1 MKKLLLL
8 MSAVMITLSLSAM
21 QIFVKMP
28 DGRHVTLEVE
38 PTDRIEDVKAK
49 ILDKEGTLPVCYQ
62 LLYAGKCL
70 EDGNTLQDYSVQK
83 DATLY
88 LYNIGLFSVSADKQ
102 VVFSPGNLQYHPAN
116 DEWRFAENQTDYIG
130 DANRNISADYYGWI
144 DLFGWGTGANPT
156 TTSENEMDY
165 ATFVDWGTN
174 QIGAD
179 APNTWRTLTSDEWVY
194 LFDTRTDA
202 SSLYG
207 IAQVSGVN
215 GLVVLPDDW
224 TVPAGISFKS
234 GFHSDYVGDY
244 SVYQS
249 FTDEKW
255 QTMEQ
260 AGAVF
265 LPTAGQRHGTD
276 VYDVGYNGDYW
287 SDTKR
292 NDICAYRM
300 NFCSRY
306 LDSQIDNMYNYGYSV
321 RLVKDTDTPSTPE
334 EPENPE
340 EPETP
345 VDPETPKANYGENLL
360 TNPSCDEYNSNG
372 WNTTGNWATVN
383 GFWHG
388 SHMNCT
394 AEQTVNLLAKGFTAD
409 ELDAQP
415 YLYVSGRTFS
425 DLGVGQDR
433 YETGHTRMFV
443 YCYGAN
449 GAELK
454 NIELQDV
461 SYTSDGSQK
470 YHYEWD
476 TYAAQ
481 CPLPI
486 GTRSVKF
493 YFEGKDCLFWGG
505 NYGPKFDD
513 LWLSLNQEKDETQYT
528 VTIQSNEPNLVTTS
542 NPSYA
547 VSDTVQLVVKRGYTV
562 TSASL
567 KSALKV
573 PVPMIDNTTF
583 VMPSQNVT
591 LTLQLTLSL
600 DEDQEAN
607 QSISSFS
614 VSADKQVTFSPGNL
628 QYNPANDEWQF
639 AANQT
644 DYIGDAN
651 ANISSTYNGWLDL
664 FGWSTSATN
673 FGVNTSTNY
682 SDYSGSF
689 VDWGANKIGNDAP
702 NTWCTLSK
710 DEWMYI
716 FYNRPNAQSLFALGS
731 VNGVNGTIIL
741 PDNWTTPDGVS
752 FVASTT
758 QGLSWDGSYYYNS
771 NGNNFSHN
779 TYTAEQWQTMEQAGA
794 VFLPASGYRSGTAVR
809 SVGYVCYYWS
819 STEYYESYAY
829 LVSFDSSSLY
839 PQYDYYRYR
848 GQAVRLAKTFVP
860 TFQILAIPSDLALG
874 TVAGSGVFK
883 KGEQT
888 TLKATANEGYK
899 FTQWSDGN
907 TDNPRTVTVTSDV
920 TYTAEFTKL
929 EQLNG
934 LFSAGDD
941 TQIYFSRGNLRYT
954 RSTDTWSFATYQY
967 DFVGAANTNG
977 AELADVVDLFG
988 WSTDGNPNTKWGIS
1002 TSTNTDDYKG
1012 DFVDWGTNVIGESPA
1027 NTWRTPTGDEWIYI
1041 FTQRPNAGALYGV
1054 AQVAGVNGL
1063 ILLPDNWTGVS
1074 GITFKSGY
1082 PTNNGNFADYQSFTL
1097 DQWNIMEAN
1106 GAVFLPQAGMRSGT
1120 QVTDYTHY
1128 WAATKKSDTNAALL
1142 HFTGSRIVPDG
1153 ENNIA
1158 FGFVVR
1164 LVQSQKK
1171 YTITTVAENGVVTG
1185 GGVYVEG
1192 DYVTLTAT
1200 ANEGYKF
1207 TQWSDGNTENPRTV
1221 TATADV
1227 TYTAEFTAIPTQH
1240 VLVDGIYYNFD
1251 IAKKVATVTYN
1262 GSDEPWN
1269 NPSYSGDVVI
1279 PTTVN
1284 YEGMTFEVLTIGQYA
1299 FFFAY
1304 EVTSVSIPEGVVH
1317 IETEAFA
1324 DCGFK
1329 EITLPTSIQSIG
1341 SRAFNYGMGIIN
1353 HITLLATTPPTIG
1366 DMAFGYTYSEYE
1378 DMTCT
1383 IHIPC
1388 GTLETYLAGEGWTP
1402 LSTQD
1407 GLYIKEPDPENTL
1420 TVATTNDQHGVARI
1434 VQSNVCDD
1442 DNAIIEAVANYGYHF
1457 VQWNDGNTD
1466 NPRNIV
1472 VTEDITYTAEF
1483 AANTYTVS
1491 TKVNDDAMGSVS
1503 GAGPYLYTA
1512 EATLTA
1518 TANPFYRFVQWSDG
1532 ITDNPRVVMVEKD
1545 SLFTAEF
1552 EIETFNVVAA
1562 SGEPDRGRVKVILVA
1577 EPIEGFEF
1585 SHWSD
1590 DNTDNPRAFYPDGNL
1605 EVYAYFKIASSTPT
1619 NVENT
1624 QITSAKVYGANGT
1637 LHVEGADNDYYV
1649 LDASGKLIYTGRQ
1662 EMLSLPQGMY
1672 LVTIAGEIQKVVL

>member
-1 MKKLLLL
+1 MKKVLLLISL
-8 MSAVMITLSLSAM
+8 LVMAMSLSAM

-28 DGRHVTLEVE
+28 TGKHITLEVE

-49 ILDKEGTLPVCYQ
+49 ILDKDGTLPVYYQ
-62 LLYAGKCL
+62 LIYAGKCL

-88 LYNIGLFSVSADKQ
+88 LYNIGLFSASADKQ
-102 VVFSPGNLQYHPAN
+102 IIFSSGNLQYHPAN
-116 DEWRFAENQTDYIG
+116 NEWRFAENQTDYIG
-130 DANRNISADYYGWI
+130 AANSTISETYNGWI
-144 DLFGWGTGANPT
+144 DLFGWGTGDAPT
-156 TTSENEMDY
+156 KSSPFY
-165 ATFVDWGTN
+165 SAYQTFVDWGTN
-174 QIGAD
+174 TIGTD
-179 APNTWRTLTSDEWVY
+179 APNTWRTL
-194 LFDTRTDA
+194 
-202 SSLYG
+202 
-207 IAQVSGVN
+207 
-215 GLVVLPDDW
+215 
-224 TVPAGISFKS
+224 
-234 GFHSDYVGDY
+234 
-244 SVYQS
+244 
-249 FTDEKW
+249 
-255 QTMEQ
+255 
-260 AGAVF
+260 
-265 LPTAGQRHGTD
+265 
-276 VYDVGYNGDYW
+276 
-287 SDTKR
+287 
-292 NDICAYRM
+292 
-300 NFCSRY
+300 
-306 LDSQIDNMYNYGYSV
+306 
-321 RLVKDTDTPSTPE
+321 
-334 EPENPE
+334 
-340 EPETP
+340 
-345 VDPETPKANYGENLL
+345 
-360 TNPSCDEYNSNG
+360 
-372 WNTTGNWATVN
+372 
-383 GFWHG
+383 
-388 SHMNCT
+388 
-394 AEQTVNLLAKGFTAD
+394 
-409 ELDAQP
+409 
-415 YLYVSGRTFS
+415 
-425 DLGVGQDR
+425 
-433 YETGHTRMFV
+433 
-443 YCYGAN
+443 
-449 GAELK
+449 
-454 NIELQDV
+454 
-461 SYTSDGSQK
+461 
-470 YHYEWD
+470 
-476 TYAAQ
+476 
-481 CPLPI
+481 
-486 GTRSVKF
+486 
-493 YFEGKDCLFWGG
+493 
-505 NYGPKFDD
+505 
-513 LWLSLNQEKDETQYT
+513 
-528 VTIQSNEPNLVTTS
+528 
-542 NPSYA
+542 
-547 VSDTVQLVVKRGYTV
+547 
-562 TSASL
+562 
-567 KSALKV
+567 
-573 PVPMIDNTTF
+573 
-583 VMPSQNVT
+583 
-591 LTLQLTLSL
+591 
-600 DEDQEAN
+600 
-607 QSISSFS
+607 
-614 VSADKQVTFSPGNL
+614 
-628 QYNPANDEWQF
+628 
-639 AANQT
+639 
-644 DYIGDAN
+644 
-651 ANISSTYNGWLDL
+651 
-664 FGWSTSATN
+664 
-673 FGVNTSTNY
+673 
-682 SDYSGSF
+682 
-689 VDWGANKIGNDAP
+689 
-702 NTWCTLSK
+702 SK
-710 DEWMYI
+710 DEWNYI

-741 PDNWTTPDGVS
+741 PDNWTTPAGVS

-758 QGLSWDGSYYYNS
+758 NGLSWQGGYYYNS
-771 NGNNFSHN
+771 NGTNYGDN
-779 TYTAEQWQTMEQAGA
+779 TYTSEQWSKMEQAGA
-794 VFLPASGYRSGTAVR
+794 VFLPASGSRSDTN
-809 SVGYVCYYWS
+809 VGDVGNIGRYWS
-819 STEYYESYAY
+819 STGREEFYAY
-829 LVSFDSSSLY
+829 GVDFQSNSLNPQTNLVRDCGFS
-839 PQYDYYRYR
+839 
-848 GQAVRLAKTFVP
+848 VRLAKTFVVP
-860 TFQILAIPSDLALG
+860 TFQVLATPSDLVCG
-874 TVAGSGVFK
+874 TVEGGGVFK

-1082 PTNNGNFADYQSFTL
+1082 PTNNDNFADYQSFTL

-1142 HFTGSRIVPDG
+1142 HFTGNRIVPNG

-1192 DYVTLTAT
+1192 DYITLTAT

-1227 TYTAEFTAIPTQH
+1227 TYTAEFAPIPTQH

-1251 IAKKVATVTYN
+1251 VENKTATVTYN
-1262 GSDEPWN
+1262 EEDPMH
-1269 NPSYSGDVVI
+1269 SYHGDVNI
-1279 PTTVN
+1279 PASVE
-1284 YEGMTFEVLTIGQYA
+1284 YEGYTFNVVAIGERA
-1299 FFFAY
+1299 FDMCW
-1304 EVTSVSIPEGVVH
+1304 EITSISIPEGVTL
-1317 IETEAFA
+1317 IEHRAFS
-1324 DCGFK
+1324 DCYFP
-1329 EITLPTSIQSIG
+1329 ILTLPSTITEIQDM
-1341 SRAFNYGMGIIN
+1341 AFMMCHMDTIV
-1353 HITLLATTPPTIG
+1353 LLSNIPPTISEMSF
-1366 DMAFGYTYSEYE
+1366 DMFHSL
-1378 DMTCT
+1378 C
-1383 IHIPC
+1383 IIPC
-1388 GTLETYLAGEGWTP
+1388 GTMEAYMDNSVWAHMIE
-1402 LSTQD
+1402 D
-1407 GLYIKEPDPENTL
+1407 GYRMNIQEPAPANTL
-1420 TVATTNDQHGVARI
+1420 TVATTNEQQGAAHI

-1457 VQWNDGNTD
+1457 VQWNDGNTN

-1503 GAGPYLYTA
+1503 GAGSYLYTA

-1518 TANPFYRFVQWSDG
+1518 IANPFYRFVQWSDG

-1585 SHWSD
+1585 LEWSD
-1590 DNTDNPRAFYPDGNL
+1590 GNTENPRAFYPTEDI
-1605 EVYAYFKIASSTPT
+1605 EVYAYFQVKSSTPT
-1619 NVENT
+1619 DIESSMISQARVWGN
-1624 QITSAKVYGANGT
+1624 SGT
-1637 LHVEGADNDYYV
+1637 LHVEGANTDYYV
-1649 LDASGKLIYTGRQ
+1649 LDAAGKLIYQGRQ
-1662 EMLSLPQGMY
+1662 SEISLPVGVY

>member
-1 MKKLLLL
+1 MKKLLLF

-28 DGRHVTLEVE
+28 DGKHVTLEVE
-38 PTDRIEDVKAK
+38 PTDRIEDVKAQ
-49 ILDKEGTLPVCYQ
+49 ILDKEGTLPVYYQ
-62 LLYAGKCL
+62 LICAGKCL
-70 EDGNTLQDYSVQK
+70 EDGNTLQDYAVQK

-88 LYNIGLFSVSADKQ
+88 LYNIGLFSVSVDKQ
-102 VVFSPGNLQYHPAN
+102 VVFSPGNLQYHPAMN
-116 DEWRFAENQTDYIG
+116 EWRFAENQTDYIG

-156 TTSENEMDY
+156 TTSENDIDY
-165 ATFVDWGTN
+165 ATFIDWGTN
-174 QIGAD
+174 PIGSD
-179 APNTWRTLTSDEWVY
+179 APNTWRTLTNDEWMY
-194 LFDTRTDA
+194 IFSERPNAQSLFA
-202 SSLYG
+202 FGS
-207 IAQVSGVN
+207 VNGVN
-215 GLVVLPDDW
+215 GIILLPDNW
-224 TVPAGISFKS
+224 TTPLGVDFVASTSQGLYWDGVLYRNDNDNNFSHNTYTS
-234 GFHSDYVGDY
+234 EQWS
-244 SVYQS
+244 
-249 FTDEKW
+249 E
-255 QTMEQ
+255 MEQ
-260 AGAVF
+260 SGAVF
-265 LPTAGQRHGTD
+265 LPASGNRYGASAGGFGYHG
-276 VYDVGYNGDYW
+276 NYW
-287 SDTKR
+287 SSTGEYGSSAHCMYLSTFIFEPMSS
-292 NDICAYRM
+292 DIRD
-300 NFCSRY
+300 
-306 LDSQIDNMYNYGYSV
+306 LGQSV
-321 RLVKDTDTPSTPE
+321 RLVKEASADTPSTPE
-334 EPENPE
+334 EPEIPE

-345 VDPETPKANYGENLL
+345 LDPETPKANYGENLL

-425 DLGVGQDR
+425 DLGVGQNR
-433 YETGHTRMFV
+433 YKTGHTRMFV

-454 NIELQDV
+454 NFELQDV

-481 CPLPI
+481 CPLPV

-513 LWLSLNQEKDETQYT
+513 LWLSLNKEKDETQYKLSIET
-528 VTIQSNEPNLVTTS
+528 NINDAIKEQVAT
-542 NPSYA
+542 YA
-547 VSDTVQLVVKRGYTV
+547 VSDTVRISVSFDKRFTLKSISV
-562 TSASL
+562 
-567 KSALKV
+567 KSALGV
-573 PVPMIDNTTF
+573 PTTMINDTTF
-583 VMPSQNVT
+583 LMPSHDMVVT
-591 LTLQLTLSL
+591 
-600 DEDQEAN
+600 
-607 QSISSFS
+607 
-614 VSADKQVTFSPGNL
+614 
-628 QYNPANDEWQF
+628 
-639 AANQT
+639 
-644 DYIGDAN
+644 
-651 ANISSTYNGWLDL
+651 
-664 FGWSTSATN
+664 
-673 FGVNTSTNY
+673 
-682 SDYSGSF
+682 
-689 VDWGANKIGNDAP
+689 
-702 NTWCTLSK
+702 
-710 DEWMYI
+710 
-716 FYNRPNAQSLFALGS
+716 
-731 VNGVNGTIIL
+731 
-741 PDNWTTPDGVS
+741 
-752 FVASTT
+752 
-758 QGLSWDGSYYYNS
+758 
-771 NGNNFSHN
+771 
-779 TYTAEQWQTMEQAGA
+779 
-794 VFLPASGYRSGTAVR
+794 
-809 SVGYVCYYWS
+809 
-819 STEYYESYAY
+819 TEYIRSKEIGR
-829 LVSFDSSSLY
+829 V
-839 PQYDYYRYR
+839 
-848 GQAVRLAKTFVP
+848 G
-860 TFQILAIPSDLALG
+860 
-874 TVAGSGVFK
+874 
-883 KGEQT
+883 
-888 TLKATANEGYK
+888 
-899 FTQWSDGN
+899 
-907 TDNPRTVTVTSDV
+907 
-920 TYTAEFTKL
+920 
-929 EQLNG
+929 G
-934 LFSAGDD
+934 LFSVGDD

-1012 DFVDWGTNVIGESPA
+1012 NFVDWGTNVIGESPA

-1041 FTQRPNAGALYGV
+1041 FTRRPNAGALYGV

-1142 HFTGSRIVPDG
+1142 HFTGNRIVPDG

-1164 LVQSQKK
+1164 LVQSKKK

-1185 GGVYVEG
+1185 GGVYVE
-1192 DYVTLTAT
+1192 DEYVTLTAT

-1262 GSDEPWN
+1262 GSDDPWN

-1279 PTTVN
+1279 PATVN

-1317 IETEAFA
+1317 IETETFA

-1353 HITLLATTPPTIG
+1353 HITLLAPTPPTIG
-1366 DMAFGYTYSEYE
+1366 DRAFGYTSSEYE

-1420 TVATTNDQHGVARI
+1420 TVATTNEQQGAARI

-1483 AANTYTVS
+1483 TANTYTVS
-1491 TKVNDDAMGSVS
+1491 TKVNDDAMGYVS

-1649 LDASGKLIYTGRQ
+1649 LDAAGKLMYAGRQ
-1662 EMLSLPQGMY
+1662 ETITLPTGVY

>member
-1 MKKLLLL
+1 MKKLLLF

-28 DGRHVTLEVE
+28 DGKHVTLEVE
-38 PTDRIEDVKAK
+38 PTDLIFDVKLK
-49 ILDKEGTLPVCYQ
+49 ILDREGIVPECQQ
-62 LLYAGKCL
+62 LSFAGDML
-70 EDGNTLQDYSVQK
+70 EDFSPLQDYAIQK
-83 DATLY
+83 DATLR
-88 LYNIGLFSVSADKQ
+88 LTDLCADTDSDEPTRGLFSVSVDKQ
-102 VVFSPGNLQYHPAN
+102 VVFSPGNLQYHPAMN
-116 DEWRFAENQTDYIG
+116 EWRFAENQTDYIG

-165 ATFVDWGTN
+165 ATFIDWGTN
-174 QIGAD
+174 QIGSD
-179 APNTWRTLTSDEWVY
+179 APNTWRTLTNDEWMY
-194 LFDTRTDA
+194 IFNERPNAQSLFA
-202 SSLYG
+202 FGS
-207 IAQVSGVN
+207 VNGVN
-215 GLVVLPDDW
+215 GIILLPDNW
-224 TVPAGISFKS
+224 TTPLGVDFVASTSQGLYWDGVLYHNDNGNNFSHNTYTPEQWS
-234 GFHSDYVGDY
+234 
-244 SVYQS
+244 
-249 FTDEKW
+249 E
-255 QTMEQ
+255 MEQ
-260 AGAVF
+260 SGAVF
-265 LPTAGQRHGTD
+265 LPASGFRDGAMALVGDHGNYWSST
-276 VYDVGYNGDYW
+276 GDYGT
-287 SDTKR
+287 SAH
-292 NDICAYRM
+292 NI
-300 NFCSRY
+300 Y
-306 LDSQIDNMYNYGYSV
+306 LSTSIFDPNSMDMRLLGQSV
-321 RLVKDTDTPSTPE
+321 RLVKEASADTPSTPE
-334 EPENPE
+334 
-340 EPETP
+340 
-345 VDPETPKANYGENLL
+345 DPETPKANYGENLL

-394 AEQTVNLLAKGFTAD
+394 AEQTVNLLAKGFTTE

-425 DLGVGQDR
+425 DLGVGQNR

-481 CPLPI
+481 CPLPV

-513 LWLSLNQEKDETQYT
+513 LWLSLNKEKDETQYKLSIET
-528 VTIQSNEPNLVTTS
+528 NINDAIKEQVAT
-542 NPSYA
+542 YA
-547 VSDTVQLVVKRGYTV
+547 VSDTVRISVSFDKRFTLKSISV
-562 TSASL
+562 
-567 KSALKV
+567 KSALGV
-573 PVPMIDNTTF
+573 PTTMINDTTF
-583 VMPSQNVT
+583 LMPSHDMVVT
-591 LTLQLTLSL
+591 
-600 DEDQEAN
+600 
-607 QSISSFS
+607 
-614 VSADKQVTFSPGNL
+614 
-628 QYNPANDEWQF
+628 
-639 AANQT
+639 
-644 DYIGDAN
+644 
-651 ANISSTYNGWLDL
+651 
-664 FGWSTSATN
+664 
-673 FGVNTSTNY
+673 
-682 SDYSGSF
+682 
-689 VDWGANKIGNDAP
+689 
-702 NTWCTLSK
+702 
-710 DEWMYI
+710 
-716 FYNRPNAQSLFALGS
+716 
-731 VNGVNGTIIL
+731 
-741 PDNWTTPDGVS
+741 
-752 FVASTT
+752 
-758 QGLSWDGSYYYNS
+758 
-771 NGNNFSHN
+771 
-779 TYTAEQWQTMEQAGA
+779 
-794 VFLPASGYRSGTAVR
+794 
-809 SVGYVCYYWS
+809 
-819 STEYYESYAY
+819 TEYIRSKEIGR
-829 LVSFDSSSLY
+829 V
-839 PQYDYYRYR
+839 
-848 GQAVRLAKTFVP
+848 G
-860 TFQILAIPSDLALG
+860 
-874 TVAGSGVFK
+874 
-883 KGEQT
+883 
-888 TLKATANEGYK
+888 
-899 FTQWSDGN
+899 
-907 TDNPRTVTVTSDV
+907 
-920 TYTAEFTKL
+920 
-929 EQLNG
+929 G
-934 LFSAGDD
+934 LFSVGDD

-1012 DFVDWGTNVIGESPA
+1012 NFVDWGTNVIGESPA

-1041 FTQRPNAGALYGV
+1041 FTRRPNAGALYGV

-1142 HFTGSRIVPDG
+1142 HFTGNRIVPDG

-1164 LVQSQKK
+1164 LVQSQTK

-1185 GGVYVEG
+1185 GGVYVE
-1192 DYVTLTAT
+1192 DEYVTLTAT

-1262 GSDEPWN
+1262 GSDDPWN

-1279 PTTVN
+1279 PATVN

-1304 EVTSVSIPEGVVH
+1304 EVTSVDIPEGVVR
-1317 IETEAFA
+1317 IETEVFA

-1353 HITLLATTPPTIG
+1353 HITLLATTPPTVG
-1366 DMAFGYTYSEYE
+1366 DRAFGYTSSEYE
-1378 DMTCT
+1378 GMTCT

-1420 TVATTNDQHGVARI
+1420 TVATTNEQQGAARI
-1434 VQSNVCDD
+1434 VQSNACDD

-1503 GAGPYLYTA
+1503 GAGPYLYKA

-1532 ITDNPRVVMVEKD
+1532 ITDNSRVVMVEKD

-1649 LDASGKLIYTGRQ
+1649 LDAAGKLMYAGRQ
-1662 EMLSLPQGMY
+1662 ETITLPTGVY

>member
-49 ILDKEGTLPVCYQ
+49 ILDKEGTLPVYYQ
-62 LLYAGKCL
+62 LIYAGKCL

-83 DATLY
+83 DAMLY
-88 LYNIGLFSVSADKQ
+88 LYNIGLFSVSVDKQ
-102 VVFSPGNLQYHPAN
+102 VVFSPGNLQYHPAMN
-116 DEWRFAENQTDYIG
+116 EWRFAENQTDYID
-130 DANRNISADYYGWI
+130 DANSNIAADYDGWI
-144 DLFGWGTGANPT
+144 DLFGWGTGDAPT
-156 TTSENEMDY
+156 KSSPFY
-165 ATFVDWGTN
+165 SAYQTFVDWGTN
-174 QIGAD
+174 TIGTD
-179 APNTWRTLTSDEWVY
+179 APNTWRTL
-194 LFDTRTDA
+194 
-202 SSLYG
+202 
-207 IAQVSGVN
+207 
-215 GLVVLPDDW
+215 
-224 TVPAGISFKS
+224 
-234 GFHSDYVGDY
+234 
-244 SVYQS
+244 
-249 FTDEKW
+249 
-255 QTMEQ
+255 
-260 AGAVF
+260 
-265 LPTAGQRHGTD
+265 
-276 VYDVGYNGDYW
+276 
-287 SDTKR
+287 
-292 NDICAYRM
+292 
-300 NFCSRY
+300 
-306 LDSQIDNMYNYGYSV
+306 
-321 RLVKDTDTPSTPE
+321 
-334 EPENPE
+334 
-340 EPETP
+340 
-345 VDPETPKANYGENLL
+345 
-360 TNPSCDEYNSNG
+360 
-372 WNTTGNWATVN
+372 
-383 GFWHG
+383 
-388 SHMNCT
+388 
-394 AEQTVNLLAKGFTAD
+394 
-409 ELDAQP
+409 
-415 YLYVSGRTFS
+415 
-425 DLGVGQDR
+425 
-433 YETGHTRMFV
+433 
-443 YCYGAN
+443 
-449 GAELK
+449 
-454 NIELQDV
+454 
-461 SYTSDGSQK
+461 
-470 YHYEWD
+470 
-476 TYAAQ
+476 
-481 CPLPI
+481 
-486 GTRSVKF
+486 
-493 YFEGKDCLFWGG
+493 
-505 NYGPKFDD
+505 
-513 LWLSLNQEKDETQYT
+513 
-528 VTIQSNEPNLVTTS
+528 
-542 NPSYA
+542 
-547 VSDTVQLVVKRGYTV
+547 
-562 TSASL
+562 
-567 KSALKV
+567 
-573 PVPMIDNTTF
+573 
-583 VMPSQNVT
+583 
-591 LTLQLTLSL
+591 
-600 DEDQEAN
+600 
-607 QSISSFS
+607 
-614 VSADKQVTFSPGNL
+614 
-628 QYNPANDEWQF
+628 
-639 AANQT
+639 
-644 DYIGDAN
+644 
-651 ANISSTYNGWLDL
+651 
-664 FGWSTSATN
+664 
-673 FGVNTSTNY
+673 
-682 SDYSGSF
+682 
-689 VDWGANKIGNDAP
+689 
-702 NTWCTLSK
+702 SK
-710 DEWMYI
+710 DEWNYI

-741 PDNWTTPDGVS
+741 PDNWTTPAGVS

-758 QGLSWDGSYYYNS
+758 NALSWQGGYYYNS
-771 NGNNFSHN
+771 NGTNYGDN
-779 TYTAEQWQTMEQAGA
+779 TYTSEQWSKMEQAGA
-794 VFLPASGYRSGTAVR
+794 VFLPASGSRSDTN
-809 SVGYVCYYWS
+809 VGDVGNIGRYWS
-819 STEYYESYAY
+819 STGREEFYAY
-829 LVSFDSSSLY
+829 GVDFQSNSLNPQTNLVRDCGFS
-839 PQYDYYRYR
+839 
-848 GQAVRLAKTFVP
+848 VRLAKTFVVP
-860 TFQILAIPSDLALG
+860 TFQVLATPSDLAHG
-874 TVAGSGVFK
+874 TVEGGGVFK

-907 TDNPRTVTVTSDV
+907 TDNPRTVTVISDV

-1082 PTNNGNFADYQSFTL
+1082 PTNNDNFADYQSFTL

-1142 HFTGSRIVPDG
+1142 HFTGNRIVPDG

-1251 IAKKVATVTYN
+1251 IANKVATVTYN
-1262 GSDEPWN
+1262 EEDPMH
-1269 NPSYSGDVVI
+1269 SYHGDVNI
-1279 PTTVN
+1279 PASVE
-1284 YEGMTFEVLTIGQYA
+1284 YEGYTFNVVAIGERA
-1299 FFFAY
+1299 FDMCW
-1304 EVTSVSIPEGVVH
+1304 EITSISIPEGVTL
-1317 IETEAFA
+1317 IEHRAFS
-1324 DCGFK
+1324 DCYFP
-1329 EITLPTSIQSIG
+1329 ILTLPSTITEIQDM
-1341 SRAFNYGMGIIN
+1341 AFMMCHMDTIV
-1353 HITLLATTPPTIG
+1353 LLSNTPPTISEMSF
-1366 DMAFGYTYSEYE
+1366 DMFHSL
-1378 DMTCT
+1378 C
-1383 IHIPC
+1383 IIPC
-1388 GTLETYLAGEGWTP
+1388 GTMEAYMDNSVWARMIE
-1402 LSTQD
+1402 D
-1407 GLYIKEPDPENTL
+1407 GYRMNIQEPAPANTL
-1420 TVATTNDQHGVARI
+1420 TVATTNEQQGAARI
-1434 VQSNVCDD
+1434 EQSNACDD

-1637 LHVEGADNDYYV
+1637 LHVEGADTNYYV

-1662 EMLSLPQGMY
+1662 ETLSLPQGMY

>member
-49 ILDKEGTLPVCYQ
+49 ILDKEGTLPVYYQ
-62 LLYAGKCL
+62 LIYAGKCL

-88 LYNIGLFSVSADKQ
+88 LYNIGLFLASADKQ
-102 VVFSPGNLQYHPAN
+102 IIFSSGNLQYHPAN

-165 ATFVDWGTN
+165 ATFIDWGTN
-174 QIGAD
+174 QIGSD
-179 APNTWRTLTSDEWVY
+179 APNTWRTLTSDEWMY
-194 LFDTRTDA
+194 IFNERPNAQSLFA
-202 SSLYG
+202 FGS
-207 IAQVSGVN
+207 VNGVN
-215 GLVVLPDDW
+215 GIILLPDNW
-224 TVPAGISFKS
+224 TTPLGVDFVASTSQGLYWDGVLYHNSNGNNFS
-234 GFHSDYVGDY
+234 HNTYTSEQW
-244 SVYQS
+244 S
-249 FTDEKW
+249 E
-255 QTMEQ
+255 MEQ
-260 AGAVF
+260 SGAVF
-265 LPTAGQRHGTD
+265 LPASGFRDGAMALVGDHGNYWSST
-276 VYDVGYNGDYW
+276 GDYGT
-287 SDTKR
+287 SAH
-292 NDICAYRM
+292 NI
-300 NFCSRY
+300 Y
-306 LDSQIDNMYNYGYSV
+306 LSTSIFDPNSMDMRIRGHSV
-321 RLVKDTDTPSTPE
+321 RLVKEASADTPSTPE
-334 EPENPE
+334 EPEIPE

-345 VDPETPKANYGENLL
+345 LDPETPKANYGENLL

-425 DLGVGQDR
+425 DLGVGQNR
-433 YETGHTRMFV
+433 YKTGHTRMFV

-481 CPLPI
+481 CPLPV

-513 LWLSLNQEKDETQYT
+513 LWLSLNKKKDETQYKLSIET
-528 VTIQSNEPNLVTTS
+528 NINDAIKEQVAT
-542 NPSYA
+542 YA
-547 VSDTVQLVVKRGYTV
+547 VSDTVRISVSFDKRFTLKSISV
-562 TSASL
+562 
-567 KSALKV
+567 KSALGV
-573 PVPMIDNTTF
+573 PTTMINDTTF
-583 VMPSQNVT
+583 LMPSHDMVVT
-591 LTLQLTLSL
+591 
-600 DEDQEAN
+600 
-607 QSISSFS
+607 
-614 VSADKQVTFSPGNL
+614 
-628 QYNPANDEWQF
+628 
-639 AANQT
+639 
-644 DYIGDAN
+644 
-651 ANISSTYNGWLDL
+651 
-664 FGWSTSATN
+664 
-673 FGVNTSTNY
+673 
-682 SDYSGSF
+682 
-689 VDWGANKIGNDAP
+689 
-702 NTWCTLSK
+702 
-710 DEWMYI
+710 
-716 FYNRPNAQSLFALGS
+716 
-731 VNGVNGTIIL
+731 
-741 PDNWTTPDGVS
+741 
-752 FVASTT
+752 
-758 QGLSWDGSYYYNS
+758 
-771 NGNNFSHN
+771 
-779 TYTAEQWQTMEQAGA
+779 
-794 VFLPASGYRSGTAVR
+794 
-809 SVGYVCYYWS
+809 
-819 STEYYESYAY
+819 TEYIRSKEIGR
-829 LVSFDSSSLY
+829 V
-839 PQYDYYRYR
+839 
-848 GQAVRLAKTFVP
+848 G
-860 TFQILAIPSDLALG
+860 
-874 TVAGSGVFK
+874 
-883 KGEQT
+883 
-888 TLKATANEGYK
+888 
-899 FTQWSDGN
+899 
-907 TDNPRTVTVTSDV
+907 
-920 TYTAEFTKL
+920 
-929 EQLNG
+929 G
-934 LFSAGDD
+934 LFSVGDD

-1012 DFVDWGTNVIGESPA
+1012 NFVDWGTNVIGESPA

-1041 FTQRPNAGALYGV
+1041 FTRRPNAGALYGV

-1142 HFTGSRIVPDG
+1142 HFTGNRIVPDG

-1185 GGVYVEG
+1185 GGVYVE
-1192 DYVTLTAT
+1192 DDNVTLTAT

-1251 IAKKVATVTYN
+1251 VENKTATVTYN
-1262 GSDEPWN
+1262 EEDPMH
-1269 NPSYSGDVVI
+1269 SYHGDVNI
-1279 PTTVN
+1279 PASVE
-1284 YEGMTFEVLTIGQYA
+1284 YEGYTFNVVAIGERA
-1299 FFFAY
+1299 FDMCRDI
-1304 EVTSVSIPEGVVH
+1304 TSISIPEGVTL
-1317 IETEAFA
+1317 IEHRAFS
-1324 DCGFK
+1324 DCYFP
-1329 EITLPTSIQSIG
+1329 ILTLPSTITEIQDM
-1341 SRAFNYGMGIIN
+1341 AFMMCHMDTIV
-1353 HITLLATTPPTIG
+1353 LLSNTPPTISEMSF
-1366 DMAFGYTYSEYE
+1366 DMFHSL
-1378 DMTCT
+1378 C
-1383 IHIPC
+1383 IIPC
-1388 GTLETYLAGEGWTP
+1388 GTMEAYMGNSVWARMIE
-1402 LSTQD
+1402 D
-1407 GLYIKEPDPENTL
+1407 GYGMNIQEPAPANTL
-1420 TVATTNDQHGVARI
+1420 TVATTNEQQGVAHI

-1442 DNAIIEAVANYGYHF
+1442 DNASIEAVANYGYHF

-1491 TKVNDDAMGSVS
+1491 TKVNDDAMGYVS

-1649 LDASGKLIYTGRQ
+1649 LDAAGKLMYAGRQ
-1662 EMLSLPQGMY
+1662 ETITLPTGVY

>member
-28 DGRHVTLEVE
+28 DGRHVTLEVK
-38 PTDRIEDVKAK
+38 PTDRIEDVKAQ
-49 ILDKEGTLPVCYQ
+49 ILDKEGTLPVYYQ
-62 LLYAGKCL
+62 LIYAGKCL

-130 DANRNISADYYGWI
+130 DANSNIAANYDGWI
-144 DLFGWGTGANPT
+144 DLFGWGTGDAPT
-156 TTSENEMDY
+156 KSSTSYSDY
-165 ATFVDWGTN
+165 STFVDWGTN
-174 QIGAD
+174 PIGAD

-334 EPENPE
+334 EPEIPG

-394 AEQTVNLLAKGFTAD
+394 AEQTVNLLAKGFTTE

-513 LWLSLNQEKDETQYT
+513 LWLSLNEEKDETQYKLSIET
-528 VTIQSNEPNLVTTS
+528 NINDAIKEQVAT
-542 NPSYA
+542 YA
-547 VSDTVQLVVKRGYTV
+547 VSDTVRISVSFDKRFTLKSISV
-562 TSASL
+562 
-567 KSALKV
+567 KSALGV
-573 PVPMIDNTTF
+573 PTTMINDTTF
-583 VMPSQNVT
+583 LMPSHDMVVT
-591 LTLQLTLSL
+591 TEYIRSKEIGRVEGLF
-600 DEDQEAN
+600 
-607 QSISSFS
+607 SIGEG
-614 VSADKQVTFSPGNL
+614 KQVYFSQGNL
-628 QYNPANDEWQF
+628 RYQQSTKTWSFAEKQYDV
-639 AANQT
+639 
-644 DYIGDAN
+644 IGN
-651 ANISSTYNGWLDL
+651 ANVQDGALADNIDL
-664 FGWSTSATN
+664 FGWSSYYSYCPWGIGTSEDR
-673 FGVNTSTNY
+673 Y
-682 SDYSGSF
+682 DYEGELR
-689 VDWGANKIGNDAP
+689 DWGQNAISNGGNMANAWR
-702 NTWCTLSK
+702 TMTLG
-710 DEWMYI
+710 EVEYMLQT
-716 FYNRPNAQSLFALGS
+716 RPNAENRKGGARIEVSS
-731 VNGVNGTIIL
+731 GVYIDGVVLL
-741 PDNWTTPDGVS
+741 PDNWEETSVS
-752 FVASTT
+752 FTTGFSEEVANVYTSAEWSV
-758 QGLSWDGSYYYNS
+758 LE
-771 NGNNFSHN
+771 GN
-779 TYTAEQWQTMEQAGA
+779 GA
-794 VFLPASGYRSGTAVR
+794 VFLPVAGMRVGTAV
-809 SVGYVCYYWS
+809 SGEGVYWIN
-819 STEYYESYAY
+819 TLVYAPNGNINGRY
-829 LVSFDSSSLY
+829 LGVSANGHSIGNFKPS
-839 PQYDYYRYR
+839 RAI
-848 GQAVRLAKTFVP
+848 AVRLVKDLVPEYRVSVVANDNTMGAVYGNETYDINDKAK
-860 TFQILAIPSDLALG
+860 IG
-874 TVAGSGVFK
+874 
-883 KGEQT
+883 
-888 TLKATANEGYK
+888 ANPNEWYK
-899 FTQWSDGN
+899 FVQWSDGN
-907 TDNPRTVTVTSDV
+907 TDNPRIVTVTSDV
-920 TYTAEFTKL
+920 TYTAEF
-929 EQLNG
+929 
-934 LFSAGDD
+934 A
-941 TQIYFSRGNLRYT
+941 
-954 RSTDTWSFATYQY
+954 
-967 DFVGAANTNG
+967 
-977 AELADVVDLFG
+977 
-988 WSTDGNPNTKWGIS
+988 P
-1002 TSTNTDDYKG
+1002 
-1012 DFVDWGTNVIGESPA
+1012 
-1027 NTWRTPTGDEWIYI
+1027 
-1041 FTQRPNAGALYGV
+1041 
-1054 AQVAGVNGL
+1054 
-1063 ILLPDNWTGVS
+1063 
-1074 GITFKSGY
+1074 
-1082 PTNNGNFADYQSFTL
+1082 
-1097 DQWNIMEAN
+1097 
-1106 GAVFLPQAGMRSGT
+1106 
-1120 QVTDYTHY
+1120 
-1128 WAATKKSDTNAALL
+1128 
-1142 HFTGSRIVPDG
+1142 
-1153 ENNIA
+1153 
-1158 FGFVVR
+1158 
-1164 LVQSQKK
+1164 
-1171 YTITTVAENGVVTG
+1171 
-1185 GGVYVEG
+1185 
-1192 DYVTLTAT
+1192 
-1200 ANEGYKF
+1200 
-1207 TQWSDGNTENPRTV
+1207 
-1221 TATADV
+1221 
-1227 TYTAEFTAIPTQH
+1227 IPTQH

-1251 IAKKVATVTYN
+1251 VENKTATVTYN
-1262 GSDEPWN
+1262 GSDDPWN
-1269 NPSYSGDVVI
+1269 NPSYTGDVVI
-1279 PTTVN
+1279 PATVN
-1284 YEGMTFEVLTIGQYA
+1284 YEGVTFEVLTIGQYA
-1299 FFFAY
+1299 FFLAY
-1304 EVTSVSIPEGVVH
+1304 EVTSVSIPEGVVR

-1329 EITLPTSIQSIG
+1329 EITLPTSIQSIDNH
-1341 SRAFNYGMGIIN
+1341 AFNYGMGIIN

-1366 DMAFGYTYSEYE
+1366 DRAFGYTYSEYE
-1378 DMTCT
+1378 GMTCT

-1420 TVATTNDQHGVARI
+1420 TVATTNEQQGAARI
-1434 VQSNVCDD
+1434 VQSNACDD

-1512 EATLTA
+1512 EAKLTA

-1649 LDASGKLIYTGRQ
+1649 LDAAGKLMYAGRQ
-1662 EMLSLPQGMY
+1662 ETITLPTGVY

>member
-49 ILDKEGTLPVCYQ
+49 ILDKEGTLPVYYQ
-62 LLYAGKCL
+62 LIYAGKCL

-88 LYNIGLFSVSADKQ
+88 LYNIGLFSVSVDKQ
-102 VVFSPGNLQYHPAN
+102 IIFSSGNLQYHPAN
-116 DEWRFAENQTDYIG
+116 NEWRFAENQTDYIG
-130 DANRNISADYYGWI
+130 AANSNIAADYDGWL
-144 DLFGWGTGANPT
+144 DLFGWGTGDAPT
-156 TTSENEMDY
+156 KSSPFY
-165 ATFVDWGTN
+165 SAYQTFVDWGTN
-174 QIGAD
+174 TIGTD
-179 APNTWRTLTSDEWVY
+179 APDTWRTLSKDEWMY
-194 LFDTRTDA
+194 IFYNRPNAQSLFA
-202 SSLYG
+202 LGS
-207 IAQVSGVN
+207 VNGVN
-215 GLVVLPDDW
+215 GTIILPDNW
-224 TVPAGISFKS
+224 TTPAGVSFVAS
-234 GFHSDYVGDY
+234 TTNGLLWDDRCYYNSNGTNYGDNTY
-244 SVYQS
+244 TSEQWP
-249 FTDEKW
+249 K
-255 QTMEQ
+255 MEQ

-265 LPTAGQRHGTD
+265 LPASGSRSGTN
-276 VYDVGYNGDYW
+276 VGDVGNIARYW
-287 SDTKR
+287 SSTGR
-292 NDICAYRM
+292 EEFYAYGVDFQSNCLNPQTNLVRDCG
-300 NFCSRY
+300 F
-306 LDSQIDNMYNYGYSV
+306 SV
-321 RLVKDTDTPSTPE
+321 RLAKEPEVDTPSTPE
-334 EPENPE
+334 EPE
-340 EPETP
+340 
-345 VDPETPKANYGENLL
+345 TPKATYGENLL
-360 TNPSCDEYNSNG
+360 TNPSCNNNSSDG
-372 WNTTGNWATVN
+372 WNVSGNWSTAEN
-383 GFWHG
+383 YWHA
-388 SHMNCT
+388 SFMNCS
-394 AEQTVNLLAKGFTAD
+394 AEQTVNFVEKGFTAE
-409 ELDAQP
+409 ELDNQP
-415 YLYVSGRTFS
+415 YIYVSGRAYS
-425 DLGVGQDR
+425 DLGVGQNR
-433 YETGHTRMFV
+433 YETGYTRLWT
-443 YCYGAN
+443 YCY
-449 GAELK
+449 AEDGT
-454 NIELQDV
+454 ELAKLEMHNV
-461 SYTSDGSQK
+461 SYTTDGTQE

-481 CPLPI
+481 CPLPV
-486 GTRSVKF
+486 GTRSAKF
-493 YFEGKDCLFWGG
+493 YFEGKDCLYWGG
-505 NYGPKFDD
+505 NFGPKFDD

-583 VMPSQNVT
+583 VMPSQNVA

-628 QYNPANDEWQF
+628 QYHPANDEWRF
-639 AANQT
+639 AENQT

-651 ANISSTYNGWLDL
+651 SNIAADYDGWIDL
-664 FGWSTSATN
+664 FGWGTGDAPTKSSTLH
-673 FGVNTSTNY
+673 
-682 SDYSGSF
+682 SDYSTF
-689 VDWGANKIGNDAP
+689 VDWGTNPIGADAP
-702 NTWCTLSK
+702 NTWRTLSK

-741 PDNWTTPDGVS
+741 PDNWTTPSGVS

-758 QGLSWDGSYYYNS
+758 QGLSWEWDGSFYYNS

-794 VFLPASGYRSGTAVR
+794 VFLPASGFRWGTDVDY
-809 SVGYVCYYWS
+809 VGYYGYYWS
-819 STEYYESYAY
+819 SAGDDEDYAY
-829 LVSFDSSSLY
+829 RVSFNSSGLY
-839 PQYDYYRYR
+839 PQSYSIRNY

-860 TFQILAIPSDLALG
+860 TFQILAIPSDLAHG

-883 KGEQT
+883 AGEQI

-899 FTQWSDGN
+899 FIQWSDGN
-907 TDNPRTVTVTSDV
+907 IDNPRVVTVTSDV

-1082 PTNNGNFADYQSFTL
+1082 PTNNDNFADYQSFTL

-1142 HFTGSRIVPDG
+1142 HFTGNRIVPNG

-1192 DYVTLTAT
+1192 EYVTLTAT

-1207 TQWSDGNTENPRTV
+1207 IQWSDGNTDNPRVVTV
-1221 TATADV
+1221 TSDV
-1227 TYTAEFTAIPTQH
+1227 TYTAEFAPIPTQH

-1251 IAKKVATVTYN
+1251 IAKKEATVTYN
-1262 GSDEPWN
+1262 GSEDYWYSQ
-1269 NPSYSGDVVI
+1269 SYSGDVVI
-1279 PTTVN
+1279 PATVN
-1284 YEGMTFEVLTIGQYA
+1284 YENVTFNVLTIGQYA
-1299 FFFAY
+1299 FYSAY
-1304 EVTSVSIPEGVVH
+1304 EVRSISIPEGVLH

-1324 DCGFK
+1324 DCGFR
-1329 EITLPTSIQSIG
+1329 EITLPSTIQTIAN
-1341 SRAFNYGMGIIN
+1341 RAFNYGMMPIN
-1353 HITLLATTPPTIG
+1353 NITLLATTPPIVG
-1366 DMAFGYTYSEYE
+1366 DMAFGYTYPEYAE
-1378 DMTCT
+1378 MTCT

-1388 GTLETYLAGEGWTP
+1388 GTLETYLAAEGWAT
-1402 LSTQD
+1402 LSTQN
-1407 GLYIKEPDPENTL
+1407 GLYIKEPNPINTL
-1420 TVATTNDQHGVARI
+1420 TVAAANEQQGIATITQANA
-1434 VQSNVCDD
+1434 CDD
-1442 DNAIIEAVANYGYHF
+1442 DNAIISATPTYGYHF
-1457 VQWNDGNTD
+1457 TQWSDGNTD
-1466 NPRNIV
+1466 NPRAIV
-1472 VTEDITYTAEF
+1472 VTEDVTYTAEF
-1483 AANTYTVS
+1483 AANTYVVTTAVHEEI
-1491 TKVNDDAMGSVS
+1491 MGNVT
-1503 GAGPYLYTA
+1503 GAGEYLYTE

-1518 TANPFYRFVQWSDG
+1518 VANEFYRFVQWSDG

-1637 LHVEGADNDYYV
+1637 LHVEGADTNYYV

>member
-49 ILDKEGTLPVCYQ
+49 ILDKEGTLPVYYQ
-62 LLYAGKCL
+62 LIYAGKCL

-88 LYNIGLFSVSADKQ
+88 LYNIGLFLASADKQ
-102 VVFSPGNLQYHPAN
+102 IIFSSGNLQYHPAN
-116 DEWRFAENQTDYIG
+116 NEWRFAENQTDYIG
-130 DANRNISADYYGWI
+130 DANSNIAADYDGWI
-144 DLFGWGTGANPT
+144 DLFGWGTGDAPT
-156 TTSENEMDY
+156 KSSPFY
-165 ATFVDWGTN
+165 SAYQTFVDWGTN
-174 QIGAD
+174 TIGTD
-179 APNTWRTLTSDEWVY
+179 APNTWRTLSKDEWMY
-194 LFDTRTDA
+194 IFYNRPNAQSLFA
-202 SSLYG
+202 LGS
-207 IAQVSGVN
+207 VNGVN
-215 GLVVLPDDW
+215 GTIILPDNW
-224 TVPAGISFKS
+224 TTPAGVSFVAS
-234 GFHSDYVGDY
+234 TTNGLLWDDRCYYNSNGTNYGDNTY
-244 SVYQS
+244 TSEQWS
-249 FTDEKW
+249 K
-255 QTMEQ
+255 MEQ

-265 LPTAGQRHGTD
+265 LPASGSRSGTN
-276 VYDVGYNGDYW
+276 VGDVGNIARYW
-287 SDTKR
+287 SNTGR
-292 NDICAYRM
+292 EEFYAYGVDFQSNCLNPQTNLVRDCG
-300 NFCSRY
+300 F
-306 LDSQIDNMYNYGYSV
+306 SV
-321 RLVKDTDTPSTPE
+321 RLAKEPEVDTPSTPE
-334 EPENPE
+334 EPE
-340 EPETP
+340 
-345 VDPETPKANYGENLL
+345 TPKATYGENLL
-360 TNPSCDEYNSNG
+360 TNPSCNNNSSDG
-372 WNTTGNWATVN
+372 WNVSGNWSTTEN
-383 GFWHG
+383 YWHA
-388 SHMNCT
+388 SFMNCS
-394 AEQTVNLLAKGFTAD
+394 AEQTVNFVEKGFTAE
-409 ELDAQP
+409 ELDNQP
-415 YLYVSGRTFS
+415 YIYVSGRAYS
-425 DLGVGQDR
+425 DLGVGQNR
-433 YETGHTRMFV
+433 YETGYTRLWT
-443 YCYGAN
+443 YCY
-449 GAELK
+449 AEDGT
-454 NIELQDV
+454 ELAKLEMHNV
-461 SYTSDGSQK
+461 SYTTDGTQE

-481 CPLPI
+481 CPLPV
-486 GTRSVKF
+486 GTRSAKF
-493 YFEGKDCLFWGG
+493 YFEGKDCLYWGG
-505 NYGPKFDD
+505 NFGPKFDD
-513 LWLSLNQEKDETQYT
+513 LWLSLNQEKDETQYK

-628 QYNPANDEWQF
+628 QYHPANDEWRF
-639 AANQT
+639 AENQT

-651 ANISSTYNGWLDL
+651 SNIAADYDGWIDL
-664 FGWSTSATN
+664 FGWGTGDAPTKSSTLH
-673 FGVNTSTNY
+673 
-682 SDYSGSF
+682 SDYSTF
-689 VDWGANKIGNDAP
+689 VDWGTNPIGADAP
-702 NTWCTLSK
+702 NTWRTLSK

-741 PDNWTTPDGVS
+741 PDNWTTPSGVS

-758 QGLSWDGSYYYNS
+758 QGLSWEWDGSFYYNS

-794 VFLPASGYRSGTAVR
+794 VFLPASGFRWGTDVDY
-809 SVGYVCYYWS
+809 VGYYGYYWS
-819 STEYYESYAY
+819 SAGDDEDYAY
-829 LVSFDSSSLY
+829 RVSFNSSGLY
-839 PQYDYYRYR
+839 PQSYSIRNY

-860 TFQILAIPSDLALG
+860 TFQILAIPSDLAHG

-883 KGEQT
+883 MGEQT

-907 TDNPRTVTVTSDV
+907 TDNPRVVTVTSDV
-920 TYTAEFTKL
+920 TYTAEF
-929 EQLNG
+929 
-934 LFSAGDD
+934 A
-941 TQIYFSRGNLRYT
+941 
-954 RSTDTWSFATYQY
+954 
-967 DFVGAANTNG
+967 
-977 AELADVVDLFG
+977 
-988 WSTDGNPNTKWGIS
+988 P
-1002 TSTNTDDYKG
+1002 
-1012 DFVDWGTNVIGESPA
+1012 
-1027 NTWRTPTGDEWIYI
+1027 
-1041 FTQRPNAGALYGV
+1041 
-1054 AQVAGVNGL
+1054 
-1063 ILLPDNWTGVS
+1063 
-1074 GITFKSGY
+1074 
-1082 PTNNGNFADYQSFTL
+1082 
-1097 DQWNIMEAN
+1097 
-1106 GAVFLPQAGMRSGT
+1106 
-1120 QVTDYTHY
+1120 
-1128 WAATKKSDTNAALL
+1128 
-1142 HFTGSRIVPDG
+1142 
-1153 ENNIA
+1153 
-1158 FGFVVR
+1158 
-1164 LVQSQKK
+1164 
-1171 YTITTVAENGVVTG
+1171 
-1185 GGVYVEG
+1185 
-1192 DYVTLTAT
+1192 
-1200 ANEGYKF
+1200 
-1207 TQWSDGNTENPRTV
+1207 
-1221 TATADV
+1221 
-1227 TYTAEFTAIPTQH
+1227 IPTQH

-1251 IAKKVATVTYN
+1251 ITKKEATVTYN
-1262 GSDEPWN
+1262 GSEDHWYSQ
-1269 NPSYSGDVVI
+1269 SYSGDVVI
-1279 PTTVN
+1279 PATVN
-1284 YEGMTFEVLTIGQYA
+1284 YENVTFNVLTIGQYA

-1304 EVTSVSIPEGVVH
+1304 EVTSVDIPEGVVR

-1329 EITLPTSIQSIG
+1329 EITLPTSIQSIDNH
-1341 SRAFNYGMGIIN
+1341 AFNYGMGIIN
-1353 HITLLATTPPTIG
+1353 HITLLAPTPPTVG
-1366 DMAFGYTYSEYE
+1366 DMAFGYTYPEYAE
-1378 DMTCT
+1378 MTCT

-1402 LSTQD
+1402 LRTQD

-1420 TVATTNDQHGVARI
+1420 TVATTNDQHGAARI
-1434 VQSNVCDD
+1434 VQSNACDD

-1637 LHVEGADNDYYV
+1637 LHVEGADTNYYV

>member
-1 MKKLLLL
+1 MKKVLLLISL
-8 MSAVMITLSLSAM
+8 LVMAMSLSAM

-28 DGRHVTLEVE
+28 TGKHITLEVE
-38 PTDRIEDVKAK
+38 PTDRIEDVKVK
-49 ILDKEGTLPVCYQ
+49 IQDKEGTLPEHYQ
-62 LLYAGKCL
+62 LIYAGTTL

-88 LYNIGLFSVSADKQ
+88 LYNIGLFSASTDKQ
-102 VVFSPGNLQYHPAN
+102 IIFSSGNLQYHPAN
-116 DEWRFAENQTDYIG
+116 NEWRFAENQTDYIG
-130 DANRNISADYYGWI
+130 AANSTISETYNGWI
-144 DLFGWGTGANPT
+144 DLFGWGTGDAPT
-156 TTSENEMDY
+156 KSSTSYSDY
-165 ATFVDWGTN
+165 STFVDWGTN
-174 QIGAD
+174 KIGVD
-179 APNTWRTLTSDEWVY
+179 APNTWRTL
-194 LFDTRTDA
+194 
-202 SSLYG
+202 
-207 IAQVSGVN
+207 
-215 GLVVLPDDW
+215 
-224 TVPAGISFKS
+224 
-234 GFHSDYVGDY
+234 
-244 SVYQS
+244 
-249 FTDEKW
+249 
-255 QTMEQ
+255 
-260 AGAVF
+260 
-265 LPTAGQRHGTD
+265 
-276 VYDVGYNGDYW
+276 
-287 SDTKR
+287 
-292 NDICAYRM
+292 
-300 NFCSRY
+300 
-306 LDSQIDNMYNYGYSV
+306 
-321 RLVKDTDTPSTPE
+321 
-334 EPENPE
+334 
-340 EPETP
+340 
-345 VDPETPKANYGENLL
+345 
-360 TNPSCDEYNSNG
+360 
-372 WNTTGNWATVN
+372 
-383 GFWHG
+383 
-388 SHMNCT
+388 
-394 AEQTVNLLAKGFTAD
+394 
-409 ELDAQP
+409 
-415 YLYVSGRTFS
+415 
-425 DLGVGQDR
+425 
-433 YETGHTRMFV
+433 
-443 YCYGAN
+443 
-449 GAELK
+449 
-454 NIELQDV
+454 
-461 SYTSDGSQK
+461 
-470 YHYEWD
+470 
-476 TYAAQ
+476 
-481 CPLPI
+481 
-486 GTRSVKF
+486 
-493 YFEGKDCLFWGG
+493 
-505 NYGPKFDD
+505 
-513 LWLSLNQEKDETQYT
+513 
-528 VTIQSNEPNLVTTS
+528 
-542 NPSYA
+542 
-547 VSDTVQLVVKRGYTV
+547 
-562 TSASL
+562 
-567 KSALKV
+567 
-573 PVPMIDNTTF
+573 
-583 VMPSQNVT
+583 
-591 LTLQLTLSL
+591 
-600 DEDQEAN
+600 
-607 QSISSFS
+607 
-614 VSADKQVTFSPGNL
+614 
-628 QYNPANDEWQF
+628 
-639 AANQT
+639 
-644 DYIGDAN
+644 
-651 ANISSTYNGWLDL
+651 
-664 FGWSTSATN
+664 
-673 FGVNTSTNY
+673 
-682 SDYSGSF
+682 
-689 VDWGANKIGNDAP
+689 
-702 NTWCTLSK
+702 SK
-710 DEWMYI
+710 DEWNYI

-771 NGNNFSHN
+771 NDNNFSHN

-809 SVGYVCYYWS
+809 SVGYVVYYWS

-848 GQAVRLAKTFVP
+848 GQAVRLAKTFVL
-860 TFQILAIPSDLALG
+860 TFQILAVPSDLACG
-874 TVAGSGVFK
+874 TVEGGGVFK

-934 LFSAGDD
+934 LFSVGDD

-1082 PTNNGNFADYQSFTL
+1082 PTNNDNFADYQSFTL

-1142 HFTGSRIVPDG
+1142 HFTGNRIVPNG

-1207 TQWSDGNTENPRTV
+1207 TQWSDGNTENPRIV

-1227 TYTAEFTAIPTQH
+1227 TYTAEFAPIPTQH

-1251 IAKKVATVTYN
+1251 VENKTATVTNN
-1262 GSDEPWN
+1262 GSDEPWS
-1269 NPSYSGDVVI
+1269 NPSYMGDVVI
-1279 PTTVN
+1279 PATVN
-1284 YEGMTFEVLTIGQYA
+1284 YEGVTFEVLTIGEYA

-1304 EVTSVSIPEGVVH
+1304 EVTSVDIPEGVVR

-1329 EITLPTSIQSIG
+1329 EITLPTSIQSIDNH
-1341 SRAFNYGMGIIN
+1341 AFNYGMGIIN
-1353 HITLLATTPPTIG
+1353 HITLLAPTPPTVG
-1366 DMAFGYTYSEYE
+1366 DMAFGYTYPEYAE
-1378 DMTCT
+1378 MTCT

-1388 GTLETYLAGEGWTP
+1388 GTLETYLAAEGWAT
-1402 LSTQD
+1402 LNTQN
-1407 GLYIKEPDPENTL
+1407 GLYIKEPNPINTL
-1420 TVATTNDQHGVARI
+1420 TVASANEQQGIATITQANA
-1434 VQSNVCDD
+1434 CDD
-1442 DNAIIEAVANYGYHF
+1442 DNAIISATPTYGYHF
-1457 VQWNDGNTD
+1457 TQWSDGNTD
-1466 NPRNIV
+1466 NPRAIV
-1472 VTEDITYTAEF
+1472 VTEDVTYTAEF
-1483 AANTYTVS
+1483 AANTYVVTTDVHEEI
-1491 TKVNDDAMGSVS
+1491 MGNVT
-1503 GAGPYLYTA
+1503 GAGEYLYTE

-1518 TANPFYRFVQWSDG
+1518 VANEFYRFVQWSDG
-1532 ITDNPRVVMVEKD
+1532 VTDNPRSVIVEKD
-1545 SLFTAEF
+1545 SLFIAEF

-1562 SGEPDRGRVKVILVA
+1562 SGEPEKGRVKIILVA

-1585 SHWSD
+1585 LEWSD
-1590 DNTDNPRAFYPDGNL
+1590 GNTENPRAFYPTEDI
-1605 EVYAYFKIASSTPT
+1605 EVYAYFQVKSSTPT
-1619 NVENT
+1619 DIESSMISQARVWGN
-1624 QITSAKVYGANGT
+1624 SGT
-1637 LHVEGADNDYYV
+1637 LHVEGANTDYYV
-1649 LDASGKLIYTGRQ
+1649 LDAAGKLIYQGRQ
-1662 EMLSLPQGMY
+1662 SEISLPVGVY

>member
-49 ILDKEGTLPVCYQ
+49 ILDKEGTLPVYYQ
-62 LLYAGKCL
+62 LIYAGKCL

-88 LYNIGLFSVSADKQ
+88 LYNIGLFSVSVDKQ
-102 VVFSPGNLQYHPAN
+102 IIFSSGNLQYHPAN
-116 DEWRFAENQTDYIG
+116 NEWRFAENQTDYIG
-130 DANRNISADYYGWI
+130 DANSNIAADYDGWI
-144 DLFGWGTGANPT
+144 DLFGWGTGDAPT
-156 TTSENEMDY
+156 KSSPFY
-165 ATFVDWGTN
+165 SAYQTFVDWGTN
-174 QIGAD
+174 TIGTD
-179 APNTWRTLTSDEWVY
+179 APDTWRTLSKDEWMY
-194 LFDTRTDA
+194 IFYNRPNAQSLFA
-202 SSLYG
+202 LGS
-207 IAQVSGVN
+207 VNGVN
-215 GLVVLPDDW
+215 GTIILPDNW
-224 TVPAGISFKS
+224 TTPAGVSFVAS
-234 GFHSDYVGDY
+234 TTNGLLWDDRCYYNSNGTNYGDNTY
-244 SVYQS
+244 TSEQWS
-249 FTDEKW
+249 K
-255 QTMEQ
+255 MEQ

-265 LPTAGQRHGTD
+265 LPASGGRWGTD
-276 VYDVGYNGDYW
+276 VGDFGNIARYW
-287 SDTKR
+287 SSTGR
-292 NDICAYRM
+292 EEFYAYGVDFQSNCLNPQTNLVRDCG
-300 NFCSRY
+300 F
-306 LDSQIDNMYNYGYSV
+306 SV
-321 RLVKDTDTPSTPE
+321 RLAKEPEVDTPSTPE
-334 EPENPE
+334 EPE
-340 EPETP
+340 
-345 VDPETPKANYGENLL
+345 TPKATYGENLL
-360 TNPSCDEYNSNG
+360 TNPSCNNNSSDG
-372 WNTTGNWATVN
+372 WNVSGNWSTAEN
-383 GFWHG
+383 YWHA
-388 SHMNCT
+388 SYMNCS
-394 AEQTVNLLAKGFTAD
+394 AEQTVNFVEKGFTVE
-409 ELDAQP
+409 ELDNQP
-415 YLYVSGRTFS
+415 YIYVSGRAYS
-425 DLGVGQDR
+425 DLGVGQNR
-433 YETGHTRMFV
+433 YETGYTRLWT
-443 YCYGAN
+443 YCY
-449 GAELK
+449 AEDGT
-454 NIELQDV
+454 ELAKLEMHNV
-461 SYTSDGSQK
+461 SYTTDGTQE

-481 CPLPI
+481 CPLPV
-486 GTRSVKF
+486 GTRSAKF

-505 NYGPKFDD
+505 NFGPKFDD

-573 PVPMIDNTTF
+573 PVPMIDNSTF

-614 VSADKQVTFSPGNL
+614 VSADKQVTFSKGNL
-628 QYNPANDEWQF
+628 QYHPKNDEWRF
-639 AANQT
+639 AENQT
-644 DYIGDAN
+644 DYIGAAN
-651 ANISSTYNGWLDL
+651 SNIAADYDSWVDL
-664 FGWSTSATN
+664 LGWSTSANN
-673 FGVNTSTNY
+673 FGVSTSTDYN
-682 SDYSGSF
+682 DYSGSF
-689 VDWGANKIGNDAP
+689 VDWGTNTIGNDAP
-702 NTWCTLSK
+702 NTWRTLTY
-710 DEWMYI
+710 DEWNYLR
-716 FYNRPNAQSLFALGS
+716 NSRTNANDLCGVAQ
-731 VNGVNGTIIL
+731 VNGVNGLIFL
-741 PDNWTTPDGVS
+741 PDNWTCPAGVTFKS
-752 FVASTT
+752 GFHS
-758 QGLSWDGSYYYNS
+758 SYGTEYYAAYQT
-771 NGNNFSHN
+771 F
-779 TYTAEQWQTMEQAGA
+779 TADQWSKLEKSGA
-794 VFLPASGYRSGTAVR
+794 VFLPAAGYRYGSDVHDVQDDG
-809 SVGYVCYYWS
+809 SYWS
-819 STEYYESYAY
+819 ATVYDSDYADY
-829 LVSFDSSSLY
+829 LNFRSGAAY
-839 PQYDYYRYR
+839 MDYSGRYS
-848 GQAVRLAKTFVP
+848 GLSVRLAKAFVQ
-860 TFQILAIPSDLALG
+860 TFQILAIPSDLAHG

-883 KGEQT
+883 MGEQT

-907 TDNPRTVTVTSDV
+907 TDNPRTVIVTSDV

-934 LFSAGDD
+934 LFSVGDD

-1082 PTNNGNFADYQSFTL
+1082 PTNNDNFADYQSFTL

-1142 HFTGSRIVPDG
+1142 HFTGNRIVPNG

-1192 DYVTLTAT
+1192 DYITLTAT

-1227 TYTAEFTAIPTQH
+1227 TYTAEFAPIPTQH
-1240 VLVDGIYYNFD
+1240 VLVDGIYYNFNVEN
-1251 IAKKVATVTYN
+1251 KTATVTYN
-1262 GSDEPWN
+1262 EEDPMH
-1269 NPSYSGDVVI
+1269 SYHGDVNI
-1279 PTTVN
+1279 PASVE
-1284 YEGMTFEVLTIGQYA
+1284 YEGYTFNVVAIGERA
-1299 FFFAY
+1299 FDMCW
-1304 EVTSVSIPEGVVH
+1304 EITSISIPEGVTL
-1317 IETEAFA
+1317 IEHRAFS
-1324 DCGFK
+1324 DCYFP
-1329 EITLPTSIQSIG
+1329 ILTLPSTITEIQDM
-1341 SRAFNYGMGIIN
+1341 AFMMCHMDTIV
-1353 HITLLATTPPTIG
+1353 LLSNIPPTISEMSF
-1366 DMAFGYTYSEYE
+1366 DMFHSLC
-1378 DMTCT
+1378 M
-1383 IHIPC
+1383 IPC
-1388 GTLETYLAGEGWTP
+1388 GTMEAYMDNSVWAHMIE
-1402 LSTQD
+1402 D
-1407 GLYIKEPDPENTL
+1407 GYRMNIQEPAPANTL
-1420 TVATTNDQHGVARI
+1420 TVATTNEQQGAAHI

-1472 VTEDITYTAEF
+1472 VTEDVTYTAEF
-1483 AANTYTVS
+1483 AANTYVVTTDVHEEI
-1491 TKVNDDAMGSVS
+1491 MGNVT
-1503 GAGPYLYTA
+1503 GAGEYLYTE

-1518 TANPFYRFVQWSDG
+1518 VANEFYRFVQWSDG
-1532 ITDNPRVVMVEKD
+1532 VTDNPRSVVVEKD
-1545 SLFTAEF
+1545 SLFIAEF

-1562 SGEPDRGRVKVILVA
+1562 SGEPEKGRVKIILVA

-1585 SHWSD
+1585 LEWSD
-1590 DNTDNPRAFYPDGNL
+1590 GNTENPRAFYPTEDI
-1605 EVYAYFKIASSTPT
+1605 EVYAYFQVKSSTPT
-1619 NVENT
+1619 DIESSMISQARVWGN
-1624 QITSAKVYGANGT
+1624 SGT
-1637 LHVEGADNDYYV
+1637 LHVEGANTDYYV
-1649 LDASGKLIYTGRQ
+1649 LDAAGKLIYQGRQ
-1662 EMLSLPQGMY
+1662 SEISLPVGVY

>member
-49 ILDKEGTLPVCYQ
+49 ILDKEGTLPVYYQ
-62 LLYAGKCL
+62 LIYAGKCL

-88 LYNIGLFSVSADKQ
+88 LYNIGLFLASADKQ
-102 VVFSPGNLQYHPAN
+102 IIFSSGNLQYHPAN
-116 DEWRFAENQTDYIG
+116 NEWRFAENQTDYIG
-130 DANRNISADYYGWI
+130 DANSNIAADYDGWI
-144 DLFGWGTGANPT
+144 DLFGWGTGDAPT
-156 TTSENEMDY
+156 KSSTLHSDY
-165 ATFVDWGTN
+165 STFVDWGTN
-174 QIGAD
+174 PIGAD
-179 APNTWRTLTSDEWVY
+179 APNTWR
-194 LFDTRTDA
+194 
-202 SSLYG
+202 
-207 IAQVSGVN
+207 
-215 GLVVLPDDW
+215 
-224 TVPAGISFKS
+224 
-234 GFHSDYVGDY
+234 
-244 SVYQS
+244 
-249 FTDEKW
+249 
-255 QTMEQ
+255 
-260 AGAVF
+260 
-265 LPTAGQRHGTD
+265 
-276 VYDVGYNGDYW
+276 
-287 SDTKR
+287 
-292 NDICAYRM
+292 
-300 NFCSRY
+300 
-306 LDSQIDNMYNYGYSV
+306 
-321 RLVKDTDTPSTPE
+321 
-334 EPENPE
+334 
-340 EPETP
+340 
-345 VDPETPKANYGENLL
+345 
-360 TNPSCDEYNSNG
+360 
-372 WNTTGNWATVN
+372 
-383 GFWHG
+383 
-388 SHMNCT
+388 
-394 AEQTVNLLAKGFTAD
+394 
-409 ELDAQP
+409 
-415 YLYVSGRTFS
+415 
-425 DLGVGQDR
+425 
-433 YETGHTRMFV
+433 
-443 YCYGAN
+443 
-449 GAELK
+449 
-454 NIELQDV
+454 
-461 SYTSDGSQK
+461 
-470 YHYEWD
+470 
-476 TYAAQ
+476 
-481 CPLPI
+481 
-486 GTRSVKF
+486 
-493 YFEGKDCLFWGG
+493 
-505 NYGPKFDD
+505 
-513 LWLSLNQEKDETQYT
+513 
-528 VTIQSNEPNLVTTS
+528 
-542 NPSYA
+542 
-547 VSDTVQLVVKRGYTV
+547 
-562 TSASL
+562 
-567 KSALKV
+567 
-573 PVPMIDNTTF
+573 
-583 VMPSQNVT
+583 
-591 LTLQLTLSL
+591 
-600 DEDQEAN
+600 
-607 QSISSFS
+607 
-614 VSADKQVTFSPGNL
+614 
-628 QYNPANDEWQF
+628 
-639 AANQT
+639 
-644 DYIGDAN
+644 
-651 ANISSTYNGWLDL
+651 
-664 FGWSTSATN
+664 
-673 FGVNTSTNY
+673 
-682 SDYSGSF
+682 
-689 VDWGANKIGNDAP
+689 
-702 NTWCTLSK
+702 TLSK

-741 PDNWTTPDGVS
+741 PDNWTTPSGVS

-758 QGLSWDGSYYYNS
+758 QGLSWEWDGSFYYNS

-794 VFLPASGYRSGTAVR
+794 VFLPASGFRWGTDVDY
-809 SVGYVCYYWS
+809 VGYYGYYWS
-819 STEYYESYAY
+819 SAGDDEDYAY
-829 LVSFDSSSLY
+829 RVSFNSSGLY
-839 PQYDYYRYR
+839 PQSYSIRNY

-860 TFQILAIPSDLALG
+860 TFQILAVPSDLAHG
-874 TVAGSGVFK
+874 TVEGGGVFK

-1041 FTQRPNAGALYGV
+1041 FTRRPNAGALYGV

-1082 PTNNGNFADYQSFTL
+1082 PTNNDNFADYQSFTL

-1142 HFTGSRIVPDG
+1142 HFTGNRIVPNG

-1251 IAKKVATVTYN
+1251 VENKTATVTYN
-1262 GSDEPWN
+1262 EEDPMH
-1269 NPSYSGDVVI
+1269 SYHGDVNI
-1279 PTTVN
+1279 PASVE
-1284 YEGMTFEVLTIGQYA
+1284 YEGYTFNVVAIGERA
-1299 FFFAY
+1299 FDMCW
-1304 EVTSVSIPEGVVH
+1304 EITSISIPEGVTL
-1317 IETEAFA
+1317 IEHRAFS
-1324 DCGFK
+1324 DCDFP
-1329 EITLPTSIQSIG
+1329 ILTLPSTITEIQDM
-1341 SRAFNYGMGIIN
+1341 AFMMCHMDTIV
-1353 HITLLATTPPTIG
+1353 LLSNTPPTI
-1366 DMAFGYTYSEYE
+1366 SEMSFE
-1378 DMTCT
+1378 MFHSLC
-1383 IHIPC
+1383 IIPC
-1388 GTLETYLAGEGWTP
+1388 GTMEAYMDNSVWARMIE
-1402 LSTQD
+1402 D
-1407 GLYIKEPDPENTL
+1407 GYRMNIQEPAPANTL
-1420 TVATTNDQHGVARI
+1420 TVATTNEQQGAAHI
-1434 VQSNVCDD
+1434 VQSNACDD

-1637 LHVEGADNDYYV
+1637 LHVEGADTNYYV

>member
-38 PTDRIEDVKAK
+38 PTDRIEDVKAQ
-49 ILDKEGTLPVCYQ
+49 ILDKEGTLPVYYQ
-62 LLYAGKCL
+62 LIYAGKCL

-88 LYNIGLFSVSADKQ
+88 LYNIGLFAVSADKQ

-130 DANRNISADYYGWI
+130 DANSNIAADYDGWI
-144 DLFGWGTGANPT
+144 DLFGWS
-156 TTSENEMDY
+156 TSATNFGVSTSIDY
-165 ATFVDWGTN
+165 NDYSGSFVDWGTN

-179 APNTWRTLTSDEWVY
+179 APNTWRTL
-194 LFDTRTDA
+194 
-202 SSLYG
+202 
-207 IAQVSGVN
+207 
-215 GLVVLPDDW
+215 
-224 TVPAGISFKS
+224 
-234 GFHSDYVGDY
+234 
-244 SVYQS
+244 
-249 FTDEKW
+249 
-255 QTMEQ
+255 
-260 AGAVF
+260 
-265 LPTAGQRHGTD
+265 
-276 VYDVGYNGDYW
+276 
-287 SDTKR
+287 
-292 NDICAYRM
+292 
-300 NFCSRY
+300 
-306 LDSQIDNMYNYGYSV
+306 
-321 RLVKDTDTPSTPE
+321 
-334 EPENPE
+334 
-340 EPETP
+340 
-345 VDPETPKANYGENLL
+345 
-360 TNPSCDEYNSNG
+360 
-372 WNTTGNWATVN
+372 
-383 GFWHG
+383 
-388 SHMNCT
+388 
-394 AEQTVNLLAKGFTAD
+394 
-409 ELDAQP
+409 
-415 YLYVSGRTFS
+415 
-425 DLGVGQDR
+425 
-433 YETGHTRMFV
+433 
-443 YCYGAN
+443 
-449 GAELK
+449 
-454 NIELQDV
+454 
-461 SYTSDGSQK
+461 
-470 YHYEWD
+470 
-476 TYAAQ
+476 
-481 CPLPI
+481 
-486 GTRSVKF
+486 
-493 YFEGKDCLFWGG
+493 
-505 NYGPKFDD
+505 
-513 LWLSLNQEKDETQYT
+513 
-528 VTIQSNEPNLVTTS
+528 
-542 NPSYA
+542 
-547 VSDTVQLVVKRGYTV
+547 
-562 TSASL
+562 
-567 KSALKV
+567 
-573 PVPMIDNTTF
+573 
-583 VMPSQNVT
+583 
-591 LTLQLTLSL
+591 
-600 DEDQEAN
+600 
-607 QSISSFS
+607 
-614 VSADKQVTFSPGNL
+614 
-628 QYNPANDEWQF
+628 
-639 AANQT
+639 
-644 DYIGDAN
+644 
-651 ANISSTYNGWLDL
+651 
-664 FGWSTSATN
+664 
-673 FGVNTSTNY
+673 
-682 SDYSGSF
+682 
-689 VDWGANKIGNDAP
+689 
-702 NTWCTLSK
+702 SK

-716 FYNRPNAQSLFALGS
+716 FYDRTNAQSLFALGS

-758 QGLSWDGSYYYNS
+758 QGLSWNGSYYSNS

-794 VFLPASGYRSGTAVR
+794 VFLPASGYRWGTVVDY
-809 SVGYVCYYWS
+809 VGSIGYYWW
-819 STEYYESYAY
+819 STEGNKYYAY
-829 LVSFDSSSLY
+829 DVRFSSDYLD
-839 PQYDYYRYR
+839 PQYYYYRHYA
-848 GQAVRLAKTFVP
+848 QAVRLAKTFVVP
-860 TFQILAIPSDLALG
+860 TFQVLATPSDLACG
-874 TVAGSGVFK
+874 TVEGGGVFK

-1041 FTQRPNAGALYGV
+1041 FTRRPNAGALYGV

-1251 IAKKVATVTYN
+1251 IENKTATVTNN

-1269 NPSYSGDVVI
+1269 NPSYTGDVVI
-1279 PTTVN
+1279 PASVE
-1284 YEGMTFEVLTIGQYA
+1284 YEGYTFNVVAIGESA
-1299 FFFAY
+1299 FNMCW
-1304 EVTSVSIPEGVVH
+1304 EVTSVIIPEGVVR

-1324 DCGFK
+1324 ECEFNS
-1329 EITLPTSIQSIG
+1329 ITLPTSIQSIG
-1341 SRAFNYGMGIIN
+1341 SYAFNYGMMPIN
-1353 HITLLATTPPTIG
+1353 NITLLSPTPPTIG
-1366 DMAFGYTYSEYE
+1366 DRAFGYTYSEYDE
-1378 DMTCT
+1378 MTCT

-1388 GTLETYLAGEGWTP
+1388 GTLETYLAGEGWAP

-1420 TVATTNDQHGVARI
+1420 TVATTNEQQGAARI

-1532 ITDNPRVVMVEKD
+1532 IADNPRVVMVEKD

-1637 LHVEGADNDYYV
+1637 LHVEGADTNYYV

-1662 EMLSLPQGMY
+1662 ETLSLPQGMY

>member
-38 PTDRIEDVKAK
+38 PTDRIEDVKAQ
-49 ILDKEGTLPVCYQ
+49 ILDKEGTLPVYYQ
-62 LLYAGKCL
+62 LIYAGKCL
-70 EDGNTLQDYSVQK
+70 EDGNTLQDYSVKK
-83 DATLY
+83 DDTLY

-102 VVFSPGNLQYHPAN
+102 VVFSPGNLQYHPAMN
-116 DEWRFAENQTDYIG
+116 EWRFAENQTDYIG
-130 DANRNISADYYGWI
+130 DANSNIAADYDGWI
-144 DLFGWGTGANPT
+144 DLFGWGTGDAPT
-156 TTSENEMDY
+156 KSSPFY
-165 ATFVDWGTN
+165 SAYQTFVDWGTN
-174 QIGAD
+174 TIGTD
-179 APNTWRTLTSDEWVY
+179 APNTWRTL
-194 LFDTRTDA
+194 
-202 SSLYG
+202 
-207 IAQVSGVN
+207 
-215 GLVVLPDDW
+215 
-224 TVPAGISFKS
+224 
-234 GFHSDYVGDY
+234 
-244 SVYQS
+244 
-249 FTDEKW
+249 
-255 QTMEQ
+255 
-260 AGAVF
+260 
-265 LPTAGQRHGTD
+265 
-276 VYDVGYNGDYW
+276 
-287 SDTKR
+287 
-292 NDICAYRM
+292 
-300 NFCSRY
+300 
-306 LDSQIDNMYNYGYSV
+306 
-321 RLVKDTDTPSTPE
+321 
-334 EPENPE
+334 
-340 EPETP
+340 
-345 VDPETPKANYGENLL
+345 
-360 TNPSCDEYNSNG
+360 
-372 WNTTGNWATVN
+372 
-383 GFWHG
+383 
-388 SHMNCT
+388 
-394 AEQTVNLLAKGFTAD
+394 
-409 ELDAQP
+409 
-415 YLYVSGRTFS
+415 
-425 DLGVGQDR
+425 
-433 YETGHTRMFV
+433 
-443 YCYGAN
+443 
-449 GAELK
+449 
-454 NIELQDV
+454 
-461 SYTSDGSQK
+461 
-470 YHYEWD
+470 
-476 TYAAQ
+476 
-481 CPLPI
+481 
-486 GTRSVKF
+486 
-493 YFEGKDCLFWGG
+493 
-505 NYGPKFDD
+505 
-513 LWLSLNQEKDETQYT
+513 
-528 VTIQSNEPNLVTTS
+528 
-542 NPSYA
+542 
-547 VSDTVQLVVKRGYTV
+547 
-562 TSASL
+562 
-567 KSALKV
+567 
-573 PVPMIDNTTF
+573 
-583 VMPSQNVT
+583 
-591 LTLQLTLSL
+591 
-600 DEDQEAN
+600 
-607 QSISSFS
+607 
-614 VSADKQVTFSPGNL
+614 
-628 QYNPANDEWQF
+628 
-639 AANQT
+639 
-644 DYIGDAN
+644 
-651 ANISSTYNGWLDL
+651 
-664 FGWSTSATN
+664 
-673 FGVNTSTNY
+673 
-682 SDYSGSF
+682 
-689 VDWGANKIGNDAP
+689 
-702 NTWCTLSK
+702 SK
-710 DEWMYI
+710 DEWIYI

-741 PDNWTTPDGVS
+741 PDNWTTPAGVS

-758 QGLSWDGSYYYNS
+758 NGLSWQGGYYYNS
-771 NGNNFSHN
+771 NGTNYGDN
-779 TYTAEQWQTMEQAGA
+779 TYTSEQWSKMEQAGA
-794 VFLPASGYRSGTAVR
+794 VFLPASGSRSDTN
-809 SVGYVCYYWS
+809 VGDIGNIGRYWS
-819 STEYYESYAY
+819 STGREEFYAY
-829 LVSFDSSSLY
+829 GVDFQSNSLNPQTNLVRDCGFS
-839 PQYDYYRYR
+839 
-848 GQAVRLAKTFVP
+848 VRLAKTFVVP
-860 TFQILAIPSDLALG
+860 TFQVLATPSDLAHG
-874 TVAGSGVFK
+874 TVEGGGVFK

-1082 PTNNGNFADYQSFTL
+1082 PTNNDNFADYQSFTL

-1142 HFTGSRIVPDG
+1142 HFTGNRIVPDG

-1185 GGVYVEG
+1185 GGVYVE
-1192 DYVTLTAT
+1192 DEYVTLTAT

-1207 TQWSDGNTENPRTV
+1207 TQWSDGITENPRTV

-1227 TYTAEFTAIPTQH
+1227 TYTAEFAPIPTQH

-1251 IAKKVATVTYN
+1251 VENKTATVTYN
-1262 GSDEPWN
+1262 EEDPMH
-1269 NPSYSGDVVI
+1269 SYHGDVNI
-1279 PTTVN
+1279 PASVE
-1284 YEGMTFEVLTIGQYA
+1284 YEGYTFNVVAIGERA
-1299 FFFAY
+1299 FDMCW
-1304 EVTSVSIPEGVVH
+1304 EITSISIPEGVTL
-1317 IETEAFA
+1317 IEHRAFS
-1324 DCGFK
+1324 DCYFP
-1329 EITLPTSIQSIG
+1329 ILTLPSTITEIQDM
-1341 SRAFNYGMGIIN
+1341 AFMMCHMDTIV
-1353 HITLLATTPPTIG
+1353 LLSNTPPTISEMSF
-1366 DMAFGYTYSEYE
+1366 DMFHSL
-1378 DMTCT
+1378 C
-1383 IHIPC
+1383 IIPC
-1388 GTLETYLAGEGWTP
+1388 GTMEAYMDNSVWARMIE
-1402 LSTQD
+1402 D
-1407 GLYIKEPDPENTL
+1407 GYRMNIQEPAPANTL
-1420 TVATTNDQHGVARI
+1420 TVATTNEQQGAAHI

-1637 LHVEGADNDYYV
+1637 LHVEGADTNYYV
-1649 LDASGKLIYTGRQ
+1649 LDAAGKLMYAGRQ
-1662 EMLSLPQGMY
+1662 ETITLPTGVY

>member
-1 MKKLLLL
+1 

-28 DGRHVTLEVE
+28 DGKHVTLEVE
-38 PTDRIEDVKAK
+38 PTDRIEDVKAQ
-49 ILDKEGTLPVCYQ
+49 ILDKEGTLPVYYQ
-62 LLYAGKCL
+62 LIYGGKCL

-83 DATLY
+83 DDMLY

-102 VVFSPGNLQYHPAN
+102 VVFSPGNLQYHPAMN
-116 DEWRFAENQTDYIG
+116 EWRFAENQTDYIG
-130 DANRNISADYYGWI
+130 DANSNIAADYDGWI
-144 DLFGWGTGANPT
+144 DLFGWGTGDAPT
-156 TTSENEMDY
+156 KSSTLHSDY
-165 ATFVDWGTN
+165 STFVDWGTN

-334 EPENPE
+334 
-340 EPETP
+340 
-345 VDPETPKANYGENLL
+345 TPKANYGENLL

-425 DLGVGQDR
+425 DLGVGQNR

-481 CPLPI
+481 CPLPV

-513 LWLSLNQEKDETQYT
+513 LWLSLNKEKDETQYKLSIET
-528 VTIQSNEPNLVTTS
+528 NINDAIKEQVAT
-542 NPSYA
+542 YA
-547 VSDTVQLVVKRGYTV
+547 VSDTVRISVSFDKRFTLKSISV
-562 TSASL
+562 
-567 KSALKV
+567 KSALGV
-573 PVPMIDNTTF
+573 PTTMINDTTF
-583 VMPSQNVT
+583 LMPSHDMVVT
-591 LTLQLTLSL
+591 
-600 DEDQEAN
+600 
-607 QSISSFS
+607 
-614 VSADKQVTFSPGNL
+614 
-628 QYNPANDEWQF
+628 
-639 AANQT
+639 
-644 DYIGDAN
+644 
-651 ANISSTYNGWLDL
+651 
-664 FGWSTSATN
+664 
-673 FGVNTSTNY
+673 
-682 SDYSGSF
+682 
-689 VDWGANKIGNDAP
+689 
-702 NTWCTLSK
+702 
-710 DEWMYI
+710 
-716 FYNRPNAQSLFALGS
+716 
-731 VNGVNGTIIL
+731 
-741 PDNWTTPDGVS
+741 
-752 FVASTT
+752 
-758 QGLSWDGSYYYNS
+758 
-771 NGNNFSHN
+771 
-779 TYTAEQWQTMEQAGA
+779 
-794 VFLPASGYRSGTAVR
+794 
-809 SVGYVCYYWS
+809 
-819 STEYYESYAY
+819 TEYIRSKEIGR
-829 LVSFDSSSLY
+829 V
-839 PQYDYYRYR
+839 
-848 GQAVRLAKTFVP
+848 G
-860 TFQILAIPSDLALG
+860 
-874 TVAGSGVFK
+874 
-883 KGEQT
+883 
-888 TLKATANEGYK
+888 
-899 FTQWSDGN
+899 
-907 TDNPRTVTVTSDV
+907 
-920 TYTAEFTKL
+920 
-929 EQLNG
+929 G
-934 LFSAGDD
+934 LFSVGDD

-1012 DFVDWGTNVIGESPA
+1012 NFVDWGTNVIGESPA

-1041 FTQRPNAGALYGV
+1041 FTRRPNAGALYGV

-1142 HFTGSRIVPDG
+1142 HFTGNRIVPDG

-1185 GGVYVEG
+1185 GGVYVE
-1192 DYVTLTAT
+1192 DEYVTLTAT

-1227 TYTAEFTAIPTQH
+1227 TYTAEFTAIPTQR

-1279 PTTVN
+1279 PATVN

-1299 FFFAY
+1299 FFLAY
-1304 EVTSVSIPEGVVH
+1304 EVTSVSIPEGVVR

-1329 EITLPTSIQSIG
+1329 EITLPTSIQSIA
-1341 SRAFNYGMGIIN
+1341 SYAFNYGMGIIN
-1353 HITLLATTPPTIG
+1353 HITLLATTPPTVG
-1366 DMAFGYTYSEYE
+1366 DRAFGYTYSEYDE
-1378 DMTCT
+1378 MTCT

-1388 GTLETYLAGEGWTP
+1388 GSLETYLAGEGWTP

-1420 TVATTNDQHGVARI
+1420 TVATTNEQQGAAHI
-1434 VQSNVCDD
+1434 VLSNACDD

-1483 AANTYTVS
+1483 AANTYIVS
-1491 TKVNDDAMGSVS
+1491 TKVNDDAMGYVS

-1512 EATLTA
+1512 EAKLTA

-1649 LDASGKLIYTGRQ
+1649 LDAAGKLMYAGRQ
-1662 EMLSLPQGMY
+1662 ETITLPTGVY

>member
-1 MKKLLLL
+1 

-38 PTDRIEDVKAK
+38 PTDRIEDVKAQ
-49 ILDKEGTLPVCYQ
+49 ILDKEGTLPVYYQ
-62 LLYAGKCL
+62 LIYAGKCL

-130 DANRNISADYYGWI
+130 DANSNIAADYDGWI
-144 DLFGWGTGANPT
+144 DLFGWGTGDAPT
-156 TTSENEMDY
+156 KSTTSYSDY
-165 ATFVDWGTN
+165 STFVDWGIN

-334 EPENPE
+334 EPEIPE

-481 CPLPI
+481 CPLPV

-513 LWLSLNQEKDETQYT
+513 LWLSLNKEKDETQYKLSIET
-528 VTIQSNEPNLVTTS
+528 NINDAIKEQVAT
-542 NPSYA
+542 YA
-547 VSDTVQLVVKRGYTV
+547 VSDTVRISVSFDKRFTLKSISV
-562 TSASL
+562 
-567 KSALKV
+567 KSALGV
-573 PVPMIDNTTF
+573 PTTMINDTTF
-583 VMPSQNVT
+583 LMPSHDMVVT
-591 LTLQLTLSL
+591 TEYIRSKEIGRVEGLF
-600 DEDQEAN
+600 
-607 QSISSFS
+607 SIGEG
-614 VSADKQVTFSPGNL
+614 KQVYFSQGNL
-628 QYNPANDEWQF
+628 RYQQSTKTWSFAEKQYDV
-639 AANQT
+639 
-644 DYIGDAN
+644 IGN
-651 ANISSTYNGWLDL
+651 ANVQDGALADNIDL
-664 FGWSTSATN
+664 FGWSSYYSYCPWGIGTSEDR
-673 FGVNTSTNY
+673 Y
-682 SDYSGSF
+682 DYEGELR
-689 VDWGANKIGNDAP
+689 DWGQNAIYNGGNMANAWR
-702 NTWCTLSK
+702 TMTLG
-710 DEWMYI
+710 EVEYMLQT
-716 FYNRPNAQSLFALGS
+716 RPNAENRKGGARIEVSS
-731 VNGVNGTIIL
+731 GVYVDGVVLL
-741 PDNWTTPDGVS
+741 PDNWEETSVS
-752 FVASTT
+752 FTTGFSEEVANVYTSAEWSV
-758 QGLSWDGSYYYNS
+758 LE
-771 NGNNFSHN
+771 GN
-779 TYTAEQWQTMEQAGA
+779 GA
-794 VFLPASGYRSGTAVR
+794 VFLPVAGMRVGTAV
-809 SVGYVCYYWS
+809 SGEGVYWIN
-819 STEYYESYAY
+819 TLVYAPNGNINGRY
-829 LVSFDSSSLY
+829 LGVSANGHSIGNFKPS
-839 PQYDYYRYR
+839 RAI
-848 GQAVRLAKTFVP
+848 AVRLVKDLVP
-860 TFQILAIPSDLALG
+860 EYRVSVVANDNTMG
-874 TVAGSGVFK
+874 TVYGN
-883 KGEQT
+883 ET
-888 TLKATANEGYK
+888 YDINDKAKIGANPNEWYK
-899 FTQWSDGN
+899 FVQWSDGN
-907 TDNPRTVTVTSDV
+907 TDNPRIVTVTSDV
-920 TYTAEFTKL
+920 TYTAEF
-929 EQLNG
+929 
-934 LFSAGDD
+934 A
-941 TQIYFSRGNLRYT
+941 
-954 RSTDTWSFATYQY
+954 
-967 DFVGAANTNG
+967 
-977 AELADVVDLFG
+977 
-988 WSTDGNPNTKWGIS
+988 P
-1002 TSTNTDDYKG
+1002 
-1012 DFVDWGTNVIGESPA
+1012 
-1027 NTWRTPTGDEWIYI
+1027 
-1041 FTQRPNAGALYGV
+1041 
-1054 AQVAGVNGL
+1054 
-1063 ILLPDNWTGVS
+1063 
-1074 GITFKSGY
+1074 
-1082 PTNNGNFADYQSFTL
+1082 
-1097 DQWNIMEAN
+1097 
-1106 GAVFLPQAGMRSGT
+1106 
-1120 QVTDYTHY
+1120 
-1128 WAATKKSDTNAALL
+1128 
-1142 HFTGSRIVPDG
+1142 
-1153 ENNIA
+1153 
-1158 FGFVVR
+1158 
-1164 LVQSQKK
+1164 
-1171 YTITTVAENGVVTG
+1171 
-1185 GGVYVEG
+1185 
-1192 DYVTLTAT
+1192 
-1200 ANEGYKF
+1200 
-1207 TQWSDGNTENPRTV
+1207 
-1221 TATADV
+1221 
-1227 TYTAEFTAIPTQH
+1227 IPTQH

-1251 IAKKVATVTYN
+1251 VENKTATVTNN
-1262 GSDEPWN
+1262 GSDDPEPWF

-1279 PTTVN
+1279 PATVN
-1284 YEGMTFEVLTIGQYA
+1284 YESVTFEVLTIGQYA
-1299 FFFAY
+1299 FDYAH
-1304 EVTSVSIPEGVVH
+1304 EVTSIDIPEGVVR
-1317 IETEAFA
+1317 IEAEAFG
-1324 DCGFK
+1324 DCGFNS
-1329 EITLPTSIQSIG
+1329 ITLPTSIQSIG
-1341 SRAFNYGMGIIN
+1341 SRAFLGMIPIN
-1353 HITLLATTPPTIG
+1353 NITLLAPTPPTVG

-1378 DMTCT
+1378 YMTCT
-1383 IHIPC
+1383 IQIPC

-1420 TVATTNDQHGVARI
+1420 TVATTNEQQGAARI
-1434 VQSNVCDD
+1434 VQSNACDD

-1637 LHVEGADNDYYV
+1637 LHVEGADTNYYV

-1662 EMLSLPQGMY
+1662 ETLSLPQGMY

>member
-28 DGRHVTLEVE
+28 DGRHITLEVE

-49 ILDKEGTLPVCYQ
+49 ILDKEGTLPVYYQ
-62 LLYAGKCL
+62 LIYAGKCL
-70 EDGNTLQDYSVQK
+70 ENGNTLQDYSVQK

-88 LYNIGLFSVSADKQ
+88 LYNIGLFLASADKQ
-102 VVFSPGNLQYHPAN
+102 IIFSSGNLQYHPAN

-165 ATFVDWGTN
+165 ATFIDWGTN
-174 QIGAD
+174 QIGSD
-179 APNTWRTLTSDEWVY
+179 APNTWRTLTSDEWMY
-194 LFDTRTDA
+194 IFNERPNAQSLFA
-202 SSLYG
+202 FGS
-207 IAQVSGVN
+207 VNGVN
-215 GLVVLPDDW
+215 GIILLPDNW
-224 TVPAGISFKS
+224 TTPLGVDFVASTSQGLYWDGVLYHNDNGNNFSHNTYTPEQWS
-234 GFHSDYVGDY
+234 
-244 SVYQS
+244 
-249 FTDEKW
+249 E
-255 QTMEQ
+255 MEQ
-260 AGAVF
+260 SGAVF
-265 LPTAGQRHGTD
+265 LPASGFRDGAMALVGDHGNYWSST
-276 VYDVGYNGDYW
+276 GDYGT
-287 SDTKR
+287 SAH
-292 NDICAYRM
+292 NI
-300 NFCSRY
+300 Y
-306 LDSQIDNMYNYGYSV
+306 LSTSIFDPNSMDMRLLGQSV

-334 EPENPE
+334 EPEIPE

-425 DLGVGQDR
+425 DLGVGQNR
-433 YETGHTRMFV
+433 YKTGHTRMFV

-481 CPLPI
+481 CPLPV

-513 LWLSLNQEKDETQYT
+513 LWLSLNKEKDETQYKLSIET
-528 VTIQSNEPNLVTTS
+528 NINDAIKEQVAT
-542 NPSYA
+542 YA
-547 VSDTVQLVVKRGYTV
+547 VSDTVRISVSFDKRFTLKSISV
-562 TSASL
+562 
-567 KSALKV
+567 KSALGV
-573 PVPMIDNTTF
+573 PTTMINDTTF
-583 VMPSQNVT
+583 LMPSHDMVVT
-591 LTLQLTLSL
+591 TEYIRSKEIGRLEGLF
-600 DEDQEAN
+600 
-607 QSISSFS
+607 SIGEG
-614 VSADKQVTFSPGNL
+614 KQVYFSQGNL
-628 QYNPANDEWQF
+628 QYHPAMNEWRF
-639 AANQT
+639 APSQL
-644 DYIGDAN
+644 DYIGEAN
-651 ANISSTYNGWLDL
+651 SNCSSTYNGWL
-664 FGWSTSATN
+664 
-673 FGVNTSTNY
+673 
-682 SDYSGSF
+682 
-689 VDWGANKIGNDAP
+689 
-702 NTWCTLSK
+702 
-710 DEWMYI
+710 
-716 FYNRPNAQSLFALGS
+716 
-731 VNGVNGTIIL
+731 
-741 PDNWTTPDGVS
+741 
-752 FVASTT
+752 
-758 QGLSWDGSYYYNS
+758 
-771 NGNNFSHN
+771 
-779 TYTAEQWQTMEQAGA
+779 
-794 VFLPASGYRSGTAVR
+794 
-809 SVGYVCYYWS
+809 
-819 STEYYESYAY
+819 
-829 LVSFDSSSLY
+829 
-839 PQYDYYRYR
+839 
-848 GQAVRLAKTFVP
+848 
-860 TFQILAIPSDLALG
+860 
-874 TVAGSGVFK
+874 
-883 KGEQT
+883 
-888 TLKATANEGYK
+888 
-899 FTQWSDGN
+899 
-907 TDNPRTVTVTSDV
+907 
-920 TYTAEFTKL
+920 
-929 EQLNG
+929 
-934 LFSAGDD
+934 
-941 TQIYFSRGNLRYT
+941 
-954 RSTDTWSFATYQY
+954 
-967 DFVGAANTNG
+967 
-977 AELADVVDLFG
+977 DLFG

-1012 DFVDWGTNVIGESPA
+1012 NFVDWGTNVIGESPA

-1041 FTQRPNAGALYGV
+1041 FTQRPNAGALHGV

-1082 PTNNGNFADYQSFTL
+1082 PTNNDNFADYQSFTL

-1142 HFTGSRIVPDG
+1142 HFTGNRIVPDG

-1185 GGVYVEG
+1185 GGVYVED
-1192 DYVTLTAT
+1192 DYVTLIAT

-1227 TYTAEFTAIPTQH
+1227 TYTAEFAPIPTQH

-1251 IAKKVATVTYN
+1251 VENKTATVTYN
-1262 GSDEPWN
+1262 EEDPMH
-1269 NPSYSGDVVI
+1269 SYHGDVNI
-1279 PTTVN
+1279 PASVE
-1284 YEGMTFEVLTIGQYA
+1284 YEGYTFNVVAIGERA
-1299 FFFAY
+1299 FDMCW
-1304 EVTSVSIPEGVVH
+1304 EITSISIPEGVTL
-1317 IETEAFA
+1317 IEHRAFS
-1324 DCGFK
+1324 DCYFP
-1329 EITLPTSIQSIG
+1329 ILTLPSTITEIQDM
-1341 SRAFNYGMGIIN
+1341 AFMMCHMDTIV
-1353 HITLLATTPPTIG
+1353 LLSNTPPTISEMSF
-1366 DMAFGYTYSEYE
+1366 DMFHSL
-1378 DMTCT
+1378 C
-1383 IHIPC
+1383 IIPC
-1388 GTLETYLAGEGWTP
+1388 GTMEAYMDNSVWARMIE
-1402 LSTQD
+1402 D
-1407 GLYIKEPDPENTL
+1407 GYRMNIQEPAPANTL
-1420 TVATTNDQHGVARI
+1420 TIATTNEQQGAARI
-1434 VQSNVCDD
+1434 VQSNACDD

-1491 TKVNDDAMGSVS
+1491 TKVNDDAMGYVS
-1503 GAGPYLYTA
+1503 GAGSYLYTA

-1518 TANPFYRFVQWSDG
+1518 TANPFYRFVRWSDG

-1649 LDASGKLIYTGRQ
+1649 LDAAGKLMYAGRQ
-1662 EMLSLPQGMY
+1662 ETITLPTGVY